1 MSHPVGHVSVRKIC
15 REKEGMSSKRRHHTL
30 AAGLLASLMAPAAA
44 WAQTAAEQTLL
55 DQGQYWQERG
65 DLERAGEAW
74 QKLLRI
80 TPQNAQALYGMA
92 LVELSSQRLEGAQR
106 YLAQLQKAHPRSP
119 LVGRLQESI
128 RTGGNA
134 PRIET
139 ARQQARSGQASQ
151 ALSTYQAVLGDR
163 APTGPLALEYYQTLG
178 ATAGGWDEA
187 RRGLTRLAQESPEDP
202 QIALALAQHL
212 TYRESTRREGI
223 AQLTRL
229 AGRPD
234 IGTAATESW
243 RKALAWTGNRSADIP
258 LYQDFLRAN
267 PADTAVQTRLI
278 QAQNLLK
285 QSQAPSRPADPLRQR
300 TTAGF
305 QSLDEGELDAAEA
318 AFTTVLESRPNDGDA
333 LGGLG
338 ILRLRQERFAEARG
352 LLERASR
359 AGAAGRW
366 KQALDS
372 ATYWSLVEQATA
384 ERDRGDSAAAQ
395 RLLEQAIR
403 LNPTEVTA
411 ESDLADLLVAS
422 GQYDAAEA
430 AYRRVLARQ
439 ADNPDAVR
447 GLVGVL
453 AQNNKAAE
461 ALALVEK
468 LSPSQQE
475 KVGALGRLRAAQALG
490 LARAA
495 TERGDTDAARSAL
508 EDALL
513 NDPASPWVRLDLAR
527 IYLRMGAAA
536 QARGVM
542 DGLLLSNPN
551 MPEAL
556 YAGALLAS
564 EAGDWPNAL
573 SLLDRIP
580 EKHRT
585 RDIAALQKRVWVNVK
600 TAAASALAAE
610 GRQAEALATLAQAET
625 FATQDPELLGA
636 MALAYADAGQPQ
648 RALELVR
655 QVLSRTPRPDV
666 GLRLQYAATLLK
678 TQQDVELAGI
688 LRQLQNAPMNDRER
702 KSFSDIRRAYVIR
715 QADGLREAGDLVT
728 AYDTLA
734 PLLVEQPEDPRAL
747 EALARM
753 YAANNDFA
761 QAQALYSRLLE
772 KSPNDVPLIL
782 QTAAM
787 ATGAKDYGYAESLLS
802 VALAR
807 SPRSPDV
814 LTAAGRLYRVQ
825 GKNSKA
831 TEFFTA
837 AVAAENAQRD
847 AVLAASGVA
856 TGPARMGNPFAPRD
870 GTAPQRFAG
879 GLSVPGPSTAARMP
893 VAYTPQQYAPQANA
907 RSSTSAGLYIPDPAG
922 VTRMGGVPQSF
933 LPQAPPPT
941 PASYYPEAAS
951 PAATATPVRN
961 ANRSVAPPSP
971 VQRRGTLQPTAGQ
984 PVRSNTAAASA
995 PAYAPPVSSVP
1006 VPAVPMAATG
1016 YLTPAQAYN
1025 SNPATQYVPPQRITP
1040 GASLSAASWSD
1051 VSAPPLA
1058 PQPNPARPRTARDEL
1073 REVQQSQ
1080 ISSFSVGATARA
1092 RQGEAGMSQLS
1103 EIEAPVQLKM
1113 SVGDGHLILG
1123 VTPTGASAGSPGSPY
1138 GTISR
1143 FGGGPVTALDLPE
1156 RGAGSQSDSGIGI
1169 SVGYES
1175 GGLKADIGSTPLGF
1189 GQSDVTG
1196 GVKYRR
1202 VVNDDLSFA
1211 VDLSRRPVTDSLL
1224 SFAGATDARTGDRW
1238 GGVSATG
1245 GRVDLTWDDGELGVY
1260 GYGALHALTG
1270 TRVRSNARAEVGGG
1284 MYWHVHRTS
1293 NADLTA
1299 GLSFTGL
1306 SYQRN
1311 LRYFTVGHGGYFS
1324 PQQFVSFGVPV
1335 EWAQREGRLSYQLK
1349 GSIGVQYFKEDAAPY
1364 FPNSPSRQASAV
1376 QAASDALA
1384 FGEVGAT
1391 GIYPGQSRT
1400 GLGYNLGAAME
1411 YQMHPQVFLGGHLAL
1426 NNARNYREFVGG
1438 MYVRYAF
1445 QPYNGLQTFP
1455 VNPLKSPYGN

>member
-1 MSHPVGHVSVRKIC
+1 
-15 REKEGMSSKRRHHTL
+15 MSSKRRRHQTL
-30 AAGLLASLMAPAAA
+30 AMGLLASLMAPVA
-44 WAQTAAEQTLL
+44 WAQTGAEQTLL

-65 DLERAGEAW
+65 DTERAGEAW

-80 TPQNAQALYGMA
+80 NPQNAQALYGMA
-92 LVELSSQRLEGAQR
+92 LVELNARRPEGAQR
-106 YLAQLQKAHPRSP
+106 YLNQLQAAHPRSP
-119 LVGRLQESI
+119 LVSRLQESI
-128 RTGGNA
+128 RTGRSA
-134 PRIET
+134 PQIET

-151 ALSTYQAVLGDR
+151 ALSTYQAALGDR

-187 RRGLTRLAQESPEDP
+187 RRGLNRLAQESPEDP

-223 AQLTRL
+223 AQLARL

-234 IGTAATESW
+234 VGKAATESW

-258 LYQDFLRAN
+258 LYQEFLRAN
-267 PADTAVQTRLI
+267 PGDTAVQTRLV
-278 QAQNLLK
+278 QAQNLQK
-285 QSQAPSRPADPLRQR
+285 QSQAASVRTADPLRQR

-305 QSLDEGELDAAEA
+305 QALDDGELDAAEA
-318 AFTTVLESRPNDGDA
+318 AFLNVLESRPTDGDA

-338 ILRLRQERFAEARG
+338 ILRLRQERFADARG

-359 AGAAGRW
+359 AGSASRW

-372 ATYWSLVEQATA
+372 ATYWSLVEQATS
-384 ERDRGDSAAAQ
+384 ERERGETAAA
-395 RLLEQAIR
+395 RRSLEQAVR
-403 LNPTEVTA
+403 LNPAEVTA
-411 ESDLADLLVAS
+411 ETDLADLLVED

-490 LARAA
+490 QARAA
-495 TERGDTDAARSAL
+495 TERGDTAAARTAL

-527 IYLRMGAAA
+527 LYLRMGAVAE
-536 QARGVM
+536 ARGVM

-556 YAGALLAS
+556 YASALLAS

-573 SLLDRIP
+573 ALLDRVP

-585 RDIAALQKRVWVNVK
+585 RDIAALQKRVWVHVQ
-600 TAAASALAAE
+600 ASAASALAAE
-610 GRQAEALATLAQAET
+610 GRQTEALATLAQAES

-636 MALAYADAGQPQ
+636 MALAYADAGDPQ
-648 RALELVR
+648 RALGMVR
-655 QVLSRTPRPDV
+655 QVLARTPRPDV

-688 LRQLQNAPMNDRER
+688 LRQLQTAPMNDRER
-702 KSFSDIRRAYVIR
+702 KSFSDIRRAYIVR
-715 QADGLREAGDLVT
+715 QADGLREAGDLVA
-728 AYDTLA
+728 AYDTLV
-734 PLLVEQPEDPRAL
+734 PLLAEQPDEPLAMA
-747 EALARM
+747 ALARM
-753 YAANNDFA
+753 YAANNDYA
-761 QAQALYSRLLE
+761 QAQALYARLLE

-807 SPRSPDV
+807 APRDPEV
-814 LTAAGRLYRVQ
+814 LTAAGRLYRAQ

-856 TGPARMGNPFAPRD
+856 AGPARSGNPFA
-870 GTAPQRFAG
+870 QRAALQQRAGG
-879 GLSVPGPSTAARMP
+879 GLSVPGAAA
-893 VAYTPQQYAPQANA
+893 VARSPAGYTPQQYAPQPVA
-907 RSSTSAGLYIPDPAG
+907 RSNNAPAGLYIPDPAG
-922 VTRMGGVPQSF
+922 ASRFGTVPQAYA
-933 LPQAPPPT
+933 QAAPMT
-941 PASYYPEAAS
+941 PASYYPEASSPVAAADTAAS
-951 PAATATPVRN
+951 TSAARRNAAALPSSTPRSVGASAAAPAMAPVYVPPAQPMQPMGAPAPAA
-961 ANRSVAPPSP
+961 
-971 VQRRGTLQPTAGQ
+971 AG
-984 PVRSNTAAASA
+984 
-995 PAYAPPVSSVP
+995 Y
-1006 VPAVPMAATG
+1006 
-1016 YLTPAQAYN
+1016 YTPAQAYGGGYAGGAQ
-1025 SNPATQYVPPQRITP
+1025 SLPAQRAMPAPAAPSAWSTAGLGNVPDPT
-1040 GASLSAASWSD
+1040 
-1051 VSAPPLA
+1051 
-1058 PQPNPARPRTARDEL
+1058 RPRTARDEL

-1080 ISSFSVGATARA
+1080 ISSFSVGAVARA

-1113 SVGDGHLILG
+1113 SVGDGHLLLG

-1143 FGGGPVTALDLPE
+1143 FGGGPVTALAMPE
-1156 RGAGSQSDSGIGI
+1156 RGAGSQSDSGVGL

-1175 GGLKADIGSTPLGF
+1175 GGFRADIGSTPLGF
-1189 GQSDVTG
+1189 GQSDVTAG
-1196 GVKYRR
+1196 ARYRTALT
-1202 VVNDDLSFA
+1202 DDLTVA

-1224 SFAGATDARTGDRW
+1224 SFAGVRDARTGDRW
-1238 GGVSATG
+1238 GGVSASG
-1245 GRVDLTWDDGELGVY
+1245 GRVDLTWDDGELGIY
-1260 GYGALHALTG
+1260 GYGSLHGLTG
-1270 TRVRSNARAEVGGG
+1270 TRVRSNARAELGGG

-1324 PQQFVSFGVPV
+1324 PQQFVSFGIPV
-1335 EWAQREGRLSYQLK
+1335 EWAQRNGRLSYQLK
-1349 GSIGVQYFKEDAAPY
+1349 GSVGVQYFKEDAAPY
-1364 FPNSPSRQASAV
+1364 FPNSPSRQVSAV
-1376 QAASDALA
+1376 QAAADALA
-1384 FGEVGAT
+1384 FGETGAT
-1391 GIYPGQSRT
+1391 AIYPGQSRT

-1411 YQMHPQVFLGGHLAL
+1411 YQMHPQVFVGGHLSL
-1426 NNARNYREFVGG
+1426 NNARNYREFAGG
-1438 MYVRYAF
+1438 LYVRYAF
-1445 QPYNGLQTFP
+1445 QPYNGLQAFP
-1455 VNPLKSPYGN
+1455 VNPLRSPYSY

>member
-1 MSHPVGHVSVRKIC
+1 
-15 REKEGMSSKRRHHTL
+15 MSSKRRRHHHTL
-30 AAGLLASLMAPAAA
+30 AMGLLASLMAPAAA
-44 WAQTAAEQTLL
+44 WAQTGAEQTLL

-65 DLERAGEAW
+65 DTERAGEAW
-74 QKLLRI
+74 QKLLRLN
-80 TPQNAQALYGMA
+80 PQNAQALYGMA
-92 LVELSSQRLEGAQR
+92 LVELNAQRPDGAQR
-106 YLAQLQKAHPRSP
+106 YLTQLQAAHPRSP
-119 LVGRLQESI
+119 LVSRLQESI
-128 RTGGNA
+128 RTGRSA
-134 PRIET
+134 PQIET

-151 ALSTYQAVLGDR
+151 ALSTYQAALGER
-163 APTGPLALEYYQTLG
+163 PPTGPLALEYYQTLG

-187 RRGLTRLAQESPEDP
+187 RRGLSRLAQESPEDP

-212 TYRESTRREGI
+212 TYRESTRRDGI
-223 AQLTRL
+223 AQLARL

-234 IGTAATESW
+234 VGKAATESW

-258 LYQDFLRAN
+258 LYQEFLRAN
-267 PADTAVQTRLI
+267 PGDTAVQTRLT
-278 QAQNLLK
+278 QAQNLQK
-285 QSQAPSRPADPLRQR
+285 QGQVAARPVATDPLRLR

-305 QSLDEGELDAAEA
+305 QALEDGELDAAEA
-318 AFTTVLESRPNDGDA
+318 AFLQVLEARPSDGDA

-338 ILRLRQERFAEARG
+338 ILRLRQERFADARG

-359 AGAAGRW
+359 AGSAARW

-372 ATYWSLVEQATA
+372 ATYWSLVEQATS
-384 ERDRGDSAAAQ
+384 ERERGDTAAA
-395 RLLEQAIR
+395 RRTLEQAVR
-403 LNPTEVTA
+403 LNPAEVTA
-411 ESDLADLLVAS
+411 ETDLADLLVEA

-490 LARAA
+490 QARAA
-495 TERGDTDAARSAL
+495 TERGDMAAARAAL

-527 IYLRMGAAA
+527 LYLRLGAVAE
-536 QARGVM
+536 ARGVM

-564 EAGDWPNAL
+564 EAGDWPGAL
-573 SLLDRIP
+573 ALLDRIP

-585 RDIAALQKRVWVNVK
+585 RDIAALQKRVWVHVQA
-600 TAAASALAAE
+600 AAASALAAE
-610 GRQAEALATLAQAET
+610 GRQSEALATLAQAES
-625 FATQDPELLGA
+625 FATQDTELLGA
-636 MALAYADAGQPQ
+636 LALAYADAGDPQ
-648 RALELVR
+648 RALGMVR
-655 QVLSRTPRPDV
+655 QVLARTPRPDV

-678 TQQDVELAGI
+678 TQQDVELSGI
-688 LRQLQNAPMNDRER
+688 LRQLQNAPMSERER
-702 KSFSDIRRAYVIR
+702 RSFADIRRAYIVR
-715 QADGLREAGDLVT
+715 QADGLREAGDLVA

-734 PLLVEQPEDPRAL
+734 PLLAEQPDEPLAMA
-747 EALARM
+747 ALARM
-753 YAANNDFA
+753 YAANNDYA
-761 QAQALYSRLLE
+761 PAQALYARLLE
-772 KSPNDVPLIL
+772 RSPTDVPLLL

-787 ATGAKDYGYAESLLS
+787 ATGAKDYAYAESLLS

-807 SPRSPDV
+807 APRDPEV
-814 LTAAGRLYRVQ
+814 LTAAGRLYRAQ
-825 GKNSKA
+825 GKNTKA

-856 TGPARMGNPFAPRD
+856 AGPGRSGNPFAQRA
-870 GTAPQRFAG
+870 GLQPQRAG
-879 GLSVPGPSTAARMP
+879 GGLVVPGAAAVARSP
-893 VAYTPQQYAPQANA
+893 VGYTPMQYAPQPVA
-907 RSSTSAGLYIPDPAG
+907 RSSAPAGLYIPDPAG
-922 VTRMGGVPQSF
+922 ASRFVPA
-933 LPQAPPPT
+933 PQMAVAPPLT
-941 PASYYPEAAS
+941 PATYYPEVASQAPAAEKAAS
-951 PAATATPVRN
+951 SSSAEARRSSTAAT
-961 ANRSVAPPSP
+961 
-971 VQRRGTLQPTAGQ
+971 PTATRAAVASARRQ
-984 PVRSNTAAASA
+984 APVPSASATGGTGAAIA
-995 PAYAPPVSSVP
+995 PAYAPVH
-1006 VPAVPMAATG
+1006 
-1016 YLTPAQAYN
+1016 
-1025 SNPATQYVPPQRITP
+1025 TP
-1040 GASLSAASWSD
+1040 GAVPAQQNAVAGYIPPAQGYAGYPGTQPSAQLQMQRASATAQPSVWSTAGTLNAVPD
-1051 VSAPPLA
+1051 
-1058 PQPNPARPRTARDEL
+1058 PARPRTARDEL

-1103 EIEAPVQLKM
+1103 EIEAPVTLKM

-1143 FGGGPVTALDLPE
+1143 FGGGPVTALDMPE
-1156 RGAGSQSDSGIGI
+1156 RAPGSQSDSGIGL

-1175 GGLKADIGSTPLGF
+1175 GNFKADIGTTPLGF
-1189 GQSDVTG
+1189 GQADVTG
-1196 GVKYRR
+1196 GVRYRMPI
-1202 VVNDDLSFA
+1202 NNELTMA

-1224 SFAGATDARTGDRW
+1224 SFAGARDARTGDRW

-1245 GRVDLTWDDGELGVY
+1245 GRLDLTWDDGELGVY
-1260 GYGALHALTG
+1260 GYGSLHGLTG
-1270 TRVRSNARAEVGGG
+1270 TRVRSNARVEAGGG

-1311 LRYFTVGHGGYFS
+1311 LRYFTEGHGGYFS
-1324 PQQFVSFGVPV
+1324 PQQFLSFGIPI
-1335 EWAQREGRLSYQLK
+1335 EWAQRNGRLSYQLK
-1349 GSIGVQYFKEDAAPY
+1349 GSVGVQYFKEDAAPY
-1364 FPNSPSRQASAV
+1364 FPNSPSRQAAAAA
-1376 QAASDALA
+1376 AASDALA
-1384 FGEVGAT
+1384 FGETGAT
-1391 GIYPGQSRT
+1391 AIYPGQSRT

-1426 NNARNYREFVGG
+1426 NNARNYREFAGG
-1438 MYVRYAF
+1438 LYVRYAF
-1445 QPYNGLQTFP
+1445 QPYNGLQAFP
-1455 VNPLKSPYGN
+1455 VNPLRSPYAN

>member
-1 MSHPVGHVSVRKIC
+1 M
-15 REKEGMSSKRRHHTL
+15 
-30 AAGLLASLMAPAAA
+30 GLLASLMAPAAA
-44 WAQTAAEQTLL
+44 WAQSGAEQTLL

-65 DLERAGEAW
+65 DTERAGEAW

-80 TPQNAQALYGMA
+80 NPQNAQALYGMA
-92 LVELSSQRLEGAQR
+92 LVELNAQRPEGAQR
-106 YLAQLQKAHPRSP
+106 YLTQLQAAHPRSP
-119 LVGRLQESI
+119 LVSRLQESI
-128 RTGGNA
+128 RTGRNA
-134 PRIET
+134 PQIET

-151 ALSTYQAVLGDR
+151 ALSTYQAALGDR

-187 RRGLTRLAQESPEDP
+187 RRGLSRMAQESPEDP

-212 TYRESTRREGI
+212 TYRESTRRDGI
-223 AQLTRL
+223 AQLARL

-234 IGTAATESW
+234 VGKAATEGW

-258 LYQDFLRAN
+258 LYQEFLRAY
-267 PADTAVQTRLI
+267 PGDTAVQTRLV
-278 QAQNLLK
+278 QAQNLQK
-285 QSQAPSRPADPLRQR
+285 QAQNPSRPAAGADPLRLR

-305 QSLDEGELDAAEA
+305 QALDDGELDAAEA
-318 AFTTVLESRPNDGDA
+318 AFLNVLEARPSDGDA

-338 ILRLRQERFAEARG
+338 ILRLRQERFADARG

-359 AGAAGRW
+359 AGSASRW

-372 ATYWSLVEQATA
+372 ATYWSLVEQATS
-384 ERDRGDSAAAQ
+384 ERERGDAAAA
-395 RLLEQAIR
+395 RRTLEQAVR
-403 LNPTEVTA
+403 LNPAEVTA
-411 ESDLADLLVAS
+411 ETDLADLLVEA

-490 LARAA
+490 QARAA
-495 TERGDTDAARSAL
+495 TERGDTAAARVAL

-527 IYLRMGAAA
+527 LYLRMGAVAE
-536 QARGVM
+536 ARGVM
-542 DGLLLSNPN
+542 DGLLLSNPH

-556 YAGALLAS
+556 YASALLAS
-564 EAGDWPNAL
+564 EASDWPSAL
-573 SLLDRIP
+573 ALLDRIP

-585 RDIAALQKRVWVNVK
+585 RDIAALQKRVWVHVQAQ
-600 TAAASALAAE
+600 AAAALAVE
-610 GRQAEALATLAQAET
+610 GRRPEALATLAQAES
-625 FATQDPELLGA
+625 FATQDTELFGA
-636 MALAYADAGQPQ
+636 LALAYADAGEPQ
-648 RALELVR
+648 RALGMVR
-655 QVLSRTPRPDV
+655 QVLARTARPDV

-688 LRQLQNAPMNDRER
+688 LRQLQTAPMSERER
-702 KSFSDIRRAYVIR
+702 RSFADIRRAYIVR
-715 QADGLREAGDLVT
+715 QADGLREAGDLVA

-734 PLLVEQPEDPRAL
+734 PLLAEQAEEPQAMA
-747 EALARM
+747 ALARM
-753 YAANNDFA
+753 YAANNDYA
-761 QAQALYSRLLE
+761 PAQALYARLLE
-772 KSPNDVPLIL
+772 KSPNDLSLLL

-807 SPRSPDV
+807 APRDPEV

-825 GKNSKA
+825 GKNTKA

-856 TGPARMGNPFAPRD
+856 AGPARSGNPFAQRAVSLQRTGGGLAVP
-870 GTAPQRFAG
+870 GAATAP
-879 GLSVPGPSTAARMP
+879 VARSP
-893 VAYTPQQYAPQANA
+893 VGYTPMQYAPQPVA
-907 RSSTSAGLYIPDPAG
+907 RSHTPTGLYIPDPAG
-922 VTRMGGVPQSF
+922 ASRFAPAPQA
-933 LPQAPPPT
+933 LLQAPPMT
-941 PASYYPEAAS
+941 PASYYPEVSS
-951 PAATATPVRN
+951 PAAAPSSMPAGTA
-961 ANRSVAPPSP
+961 RSAPPAGRATTPSLPRQAPASAGAP
-971 VQRRGTLQPTAGQ
+971 V
-984 PVRSNTAAASA
+984 AAAPA
-995 PAYAPPVSSVP
+995 PAATYPPAALP
-1006 VPAVPMAATG
+1006 TPPAAAAAG
-1016 YLTPAQAYN
+1016 YITPAQAY
-1025 SNPATQYVPPQRITP
+1025 AGYGGGQQVVPPVQRLP
-1040 GASLSAASWSD
+1040 
-1051 VSAPPLA
+1051 VA
-1058 PQPNPARPRTARDEL
+1058 PQPSAWATAGTLGTVPDPSRPRTVRDEL
-1073 REVQQSQ
+1073 REAQQSQ
-1080 ISSFSVGATARA
+1080 ISTFSVGATARA

-1123 VTPTGASAGSPGSPY
+1123 VTPTGASAGSPGTPY
-1138 GTISR
+1138 GTLSR
-1143 FGGGPVTALDLPE
+1143 FGGGPVTALDMPLRAP
-1156 RGAGSQSDSGIGI
+1156 GSQSDSGIGV

-1189 GQSDVTG
+1189 GQADVTG
-1196 GVKYRR
+1196 GVRYRMPI
-1202 VVNDDLSFA
+1202 NDELTMA
-1211 VDLSRRPVTDSLL
+1211 VDLSRRPVSDSLL
-1224 SFAGATDARTGDRW
+1224 SFAGARDARTGDRW

-1245 GRVDLTWDDGELGVY
+1245 GRVDLTWDDGELGLY
-1260 GYGALHALTG
+1260 GYGSLHGLTG
-1270 TRVRSNARAEVGGG
+1270 TRVRSNARAELGGG
-1284 MYWHVHRTS
+1284 MYWHVHRNA

-1299 GLSFTGL
+1299 GLSFSGL

-1324 PQQFVSFGVPV
+1324 PQQFVSFGIPV
-1335 EWAQREGRLSYQLK
+1335 EWAQRNGRLSYQLK
-1349 GSIGVQYFKEDAAPY
+1349 GSVGVQYFKEDAAPY

-1376 QAASDALA
+1376 LAASDALA
-1384 FGEVGAT
+1384 FGETGAT
-1391 GIYPGQSRT
+1391 AMYPGQSRT

-1411 YQMHPQVFLGGHLAL
+1411 YQMHPQVFVGGHLAL
-1426 NNARNYREFVGG
+1426 NNARNYREFAGG
-1438 MYVRYAF
+1438 LYVRYAF
-1445 QPYNGLQTFP
+1445 QPYNGLQAFP
-1455 VNPLKSPYGN
+1455 VNPLRSPYGN

>member
-1 MSHPVGHVSVRKIC
+1 
-15 REKEGMSSKRRHHTL
+15 MSSKRRHHTL
-30 AAGLLASLMAPAAA
+30 AMGLLASLMAPAAA
-44 WAQTAAEQTLL
+44 WAQTGAEQTLL

-65 DLERAGEAW
+65 DTERAGEAW

-80 TPQNAQALYGMA
+80 NPQNAQALYGMA
-92 LVELSSQRLEGAQR
+92 LVELNAQRPEGAQR
-106 YLAQLQKAHPRSP
+106 YLNQLQAAHPRSP
-119 LVGRLQESI
+119 LVSRLQESI
-128 RTGGNA
+128 RTGRSA
-134 PRIET
+134 PQIET
-139 ARQQARSGQASQ
+139 ARQQARSGQANQ
-151 ALSTYQAVLGDR
+151 ALSTYQAALGDR
-163 APTGPLALEYYQTLG
+163 PPTGPLALEYYQTLG

-187 RRGLTRLAQESPEDP
+187 RRGLSRLAQESPEDP

-212 TYRESTRREGI
+212 TYRDATRREGVT
-223 AQLTRL
+223 QLARL

-234 IGTAATESW
+234 VGKAATESW

-258 LYQDFLRAN
+258 LYQEFLRAN
-267 PADTAVQTRLI
+267 PGDTAVQTRLA
-278 QAQNLLK
+278 QAQNLQK
-285 QSQAPSRPADPLRQR
+285 QTQAAPVRTADPLRQR

-305 QSLDEGELDAAEA
+305 QSLDDGELDAAEA
-318 AFTTVLESRPNDGDA
+318 AFLNVLESRPADGDA

-338 ILRLRQERFAEARG
+338 ILRLRQERFSEARG

-359 AGAAGRW
+359 AGSASRW

-372 ATYWSLVEQATA
+372 AAYWSLVEQATT
-384 ERDRGDSAAAQ
+384 ERDRGETAAA
-395 RLLEQAIR
+395 RRSLEQAVR
-403 LNPTEVTA
+403 LNPAEVTA
-411 ESDLADLLVAS
+411 ETDLADLLVED

-475 KVGALGRLRAAQALG
+475 KVGALGRLRASQALG
-490 LARAA
+490 RARAA
-495 TERGDTDAARSAL
+495 TERGDTAAARAAL

-527 IYLRMGAAA
+527 LYLRMGAVAE
-536 QARGVM
+536 ARGVM

-556 YAGALLAS
+556 YASALLAS
-564 EAGDWPNAL
+564 EAGDWPSAL
-573 SLLDRIP
+573 ALLDRVP

-585 RDIAALQKRVWVNVK
+585 RDIAALQKRVWVHVQ
-600 TAAASALAAE
+600 TSAASALAAE
-610 GRQAEALATLAQAET
+610 GRQTEALATLAQAES

-636 MALAYADAGQPQ
+636 LALAYADAGDPQ
-648 RALELVR
+648 RALGMVR
-655 QVLSRTPRPDV
+655 QVLARTPRPDV

-688 LRQLQNAPMNDRER
+688 LRQLQTAPMNDRER
-702 KSFSDIRRAYVIR
+702 KSFSDIRRAYIVR

-728 AYDTLA
+728 AYDTLV
-734 PLLVEQPEDPRAL
+734 PLLAEQPDEPLAMA
-747 EALARM
+747 ALARM
-753 YAANNDFA
+753 YAANNDYA
-761 QAQALYSRLLE
+761 QAQALYARLLE

-807 SPRSPDV
+807 APRDPEV

-856 TGPARMGNPFAPRD
+856 AGPARMGNPFA
-870 GTAPQRFAG
+870 QRAALQQRTGG
-879 GLSVPGPSTAARMP
+879 GLSVPGVAAVARSP
-893 VAYTPQQYAPQANA
+893 VGYTPQQYAPQPVA
-907 RSSTSAGLYIPDPAG
+907 RSNAPAGLYIPDPAG
-922 VTRMGGVPQSF
+922 ASRFGTA
-933 LPQAPPPT
+933 PQAYAQAAPMT
-941 PASYYPEAAS
+941 PASYYPEASSPVAAADTAAS
-951 PAATATPVRN
+951 ANAARRNAAALPSSVPRSAMAPAATPAM
-961 ANRSVAPPSP
+961 APTYVPSA
-971 VQRRGTLQPTAGQ
+971 QPMQ
-984 PVRSNTAAASA
+984 PMGAQPAAAA
-995 PAYAPPVSSVP
+995 
-1006 VPAVPMAATG
+1006 G
-1016 YLTPAQAYN
+1016 YFTPAQAYGAGYAGGAQ
-1025 SNPATQYVPPQRITP
+1025 SLPPQRAMP
-1040 GASLSAASWSD
+1040 APAAPSAWATAGLGNVPD
-1051 VSAPPLA
+1051 PT
-1058 PQPNPARPRTARDEL
+1058 RPRTARDEL

-1080 ISSFSVGATARA
+1080 ISSFSVGAVARA

-1113 SVGDGHLILG
+1113 SVGDGHLLLG

-1143 FGGGPVTALDLPE
+1143 FGGGPVTALAMPE
-1156 RGAGSQSDSGIGI
+1156 RGAGSQSDSGIGL

-1175 GGLKADIGSTPLGF
+1175 GGFRADIGSTPLGF
-1189 GQSDVTG
+1189 GQSDVTA
-1196 GVKYRR
+1196 GVRYRTAIT
-1202 VVNDDLSFA
+1202 DDLTVA

-1224 SFAGATDARTGDRW
+1224 SFAGVRDARTGDRW
-1238 GGVSATG
+1238 GGVSASG
-1245 GRVDLTWDDGELGVY
+1245 GRADLTWDDGELGIY
-1260 GYGALHALTG
+1260 GYGSLHGLTG
-1270 TRVRSNARAEVGGG
+1270 TRVRSNARAELGGG

-1324 PQQFVSFGVPV
+1324 PQQFVSFGIPV
-1335 EWAQREGRLSYQLK
+1335 EWAQRNGRLSYQLK
-1349 GSIGVQYFKEDAAPY
+1349 GSVGVQYFKEDAAPY
-1364 FPNSPSRQASAV
+1364 FPNSPSRQVSAV
-1376 QAASDALA
+1376 QAAADALA
-1384 FGEVGAT
+1384 FGETGAT
-1391 GIYPGQSRT
+1391 AIYPGQSRT

-1411 YQMHPQVFLGGHLAL
+1411 YQMHPQVFVGGHLAL
-1426 NNARNYREFVGG
+1426 NNARNYREFAGG
-1438 MYVRYAF
+1438 LYVRYAF
-1445 QPYNGLQTFP
+1445 QPYNGLQAFP
-1455 VNPLKSPYGN
+1455 VNPLRSPYSY

>member
-1 MSHPVGHVSVRKIC
+1 
-15 REKEGMSSKRRHHTL
+15 MSSKRRRHQRL
-30 AAGLLASLMAPAAA
+30 AMGLLASLMAPVA
-44 WAQTAAEQTLL
+44 WAQTGAEQTLL

-65 DLERAGEAW
+65 DTERAGEAW

-80 TPQNAQALYGMA
+80 NPQNPQALYGMA
-92 LVELSSQRLEGAQR
+92 LVDLNARRPEGAQR
-106 YLAQLQKAHPRSP
+106 YLNQLQAAHPRSP
-119 LVGRLQESI
+119 LVSRLQESI
-128 RTGGNA
+128 RTGRSA
-134 PRIET
+134 PQIET

-151 ALSTYQAVLGDR
+151 ALSTYQAALGDR

-187 RRGLTRLAQESPEDP
+187 RRGLNRLAQESPEDP

-223 AQLTRL
+223 AQLARL
-229 AGRPD
+229 AGRAD
-234 IGTAATESW
+234 VGKAATESW

-258 LYQDFLRAN
+258 LYQEFLRAN
-267 PADTAVQTRLI
+267 PGDTAVQTRLV
-278 QAQNLLK
+278 QAQNLQK
-285 QSQAPSRPADPLRQR
+285 QSQAASVRTADPLRQR
-300 TTAGF
+300 TTAWF
-305 QSLDEGELDAAEA
+305 QALDDGELDAAEA
-318 AFTTVLESRPNDGDA
+318 AFLNVLESRPTDGDA

-338 ILRLRQERFAEARG
+338 ILRLRQERFADARG

-359 AGAAGRW
+359 AGSASRW

-372 ATYWSLVEQATA
+372 ATYWSLVEQATS
-384 ERDRGDSAAAQ
+384 ERERGETAAA
-395 RLLEQAIR
+395 RRSLEQAVR
-403 LNPTEVTA
+403 LNPAEVTA
-411 ESDLADLLVAS
+411 ETDLADLLVED

-490 LARAA
+490 QARAA
-495 TERGDTDAARSAL
+495 TERGDTAAARAAL

-527 IYLRMGAAA
+527 LYLRMGAVAE
-536 QARGVM
+536 ARGVM

-556 YAGALLAS
+556 YASALLAS

-573 SLLDRIP
+573 ALLDRVP

-585 RDIAALQKRVWVNVK
+585 RDIAALQKRVWVHVQ
-600 TAAASALAAE
+600 ASAASALAAE
-610 GRQAEALATLAQAET
+610 GPQTEALATLAQAES

-636 MALAYADAGQPQ
+636 MALAYADAGDPQ
-648 RALELVR
+648 RALGMVR
-655 QVLSRTPRPDV
+655 QVLARTPRPDV

-688 LRQLQNAPMNDRER
+688 LRQLQTAPMNDRER
-702 KSFSDIRRAYVIR
+702 KSFSDIRRAYIVR
-715 QADGLREAGDLVT
+715 QAD
-728 AYDTLA
+728 
-734 PLLVEQPEDPRAL
+734 
-747 EALARM
+747 
-753 YAANNDFA
+753 
-761 QAQALYSRLLE
+761 
-772 KSPNDVPLIL
+772 
-782 QTAAM
+782 
-787 ATGAKDYGYAESLLS
+787 GYAESLLS

-807 SPRSPDV
+807 APRDPEV
-814 LTAAGRLYRVQ
+814 LTAAGRLYRAQ

-856 TGPARMGNPFAPRD
+856 AGPARSGNPFA
-870 GTAPQRFAG
+870 QRAALQQRAGG
-879 GLSVPGPSTAARMP
+879 GLSVPGAAAVARSP
-893 VAYTPQQYAPQANA
+893 VGYTPQQYAAQPVA
-907 RSSTSAGLYIPDPAG
+907 RSNNAPAGLYIPDPAG
-922 VTRMGGVPQSF
+922 ASRFGTA
-933 LPQAPPPT
+933 PQAYAQAAPMT
-941 PASYYPEAAS
+941 PASYYPEASSPVAAADTAAS
-951 PAATATPVRN
+951 TSAARRNAAALPSSTPRSVGASAAAQAMAPVYVPPAQPMQPMGATAPAA
-961 ANRSVAPPSP
+961 
-971 VQRRGTLQPTAGQ
+971 AG
-984 PVRSNTAAASA
+984 
-995 PAYAPPVSSVP
+995 Y
-1006 VPAVPMAATG
+1006 
-1016 YLTPAQAYN
+1016 YTPAQAYGGGYAGGAQ
-1025 SNPATQYVPPQRITP
+1025 SLPAQRAMPAPAAPSAWSTAGLGNVPDPT
-1040 GASLSAASWSD
+1040 
-1051 VSAPPLA
+1051 
-1058 PQPNPARPRTARDEL
+1058 RPRTARDEL

-1080 ISSFSVGATARA
+1080 ISSFSVGAVARA

-1113 SVGDGHLILG
+1113 SVGDGHLLLG

-1143 FGGGPVTALDLPE
+1143 FGGGPVTALAMPE
-1156 RGAGSQSDSGIGI
+1156 RGAGSQSDSGVGL

-1175 GGLKADIGSTPLGF
+1175 GGFRADIGSTPLGF
-1189 GQSDVTG
+1189 GQSDVTAG
-1196 GVKYRR
+1196 ARYRTALT
-1202 VVNDDLSFA
+1202 DDLTVA

-1224 SFAGATDARTGDRW
+1224 SFAGVRDARTDDRW
-1238 GGVSATG
+1238 GGVSASG
-1245 GRVDLTWDDGELGVY
+1245 GRVDLTWDDGELGIY
-1260 GYGALHALTG
+1260 GYGSLHGLTG
-1270 TRVRSNARAEVGGG
+1270 TRVRSNARAELGGG

-1324 PQQFVSFGVPV
+1324 PQQFVSFGIPV
-1335 EWAQREGRLSYQLK
+1335 EWAQRNGRLSYQLK
-1349 GSIGVQYFKEDAAPY
+1349 GSVGVQYFKEDAAPY
-1364 FPNSPSRQASAV
+1364 FPNSPSRQVSAV
-1376 QAASDALA
+1376 QAAADALA
-1384 FGEVGAT
+1384 FGETGAT
-1391 GIYPGQSRT
+1391 AIYPGQSRT

-1411 YQMHPQVFLGGHLAL
+1411 YQMHPQVFVGGHLSL
-1426 NNARNYREFVGG
+1426 NNARNYREFAGG
-1438 MYVRYAF
+1438 LYVRYAF
-1445 QPYNGLQTFP
+1445 QPYNGLQAFP
-1455 VNPLKSPYGN
+1455 VNPLRSPYSY

>member
-1 MSHPVGHVSVRKIC
+1 
-15 REKEGMSSKRRHHTL
+15 MSSKRRHHHTL
-30 AAGLLASLMAPAAA
+30 AMGLLASLMAPSAA
-44 WAQTAAEQTLL
+44 WAQTGAEQTLL

-65 DLERAGEAW
+65 DTQRAGEAW

-80 TPQNAQALYGMA
+80 NPQNAQALYGMA
-92 LVELSSQRLEGAQR
+92 LVELNGQRAEGAQR
-106 YLAQLQKAHPRSP
+106 YLNQLQAAHPRSP

-128 RTGGNA
+128 RTGRSA
-134 PRIET
+134 PQIET
-139 ARQQARSGQASQ
+139 ARQQARSGQANQ
-151 ALSTYQAVLGDR
+151 ALSTYQAALGDR

-187 RRGLTRLAQESPEDP
+187 RRGLSRLAQESPEDP

-212 TYRESTRREGI
+212 TYREATRRDGI
-223 AQLTRL
+223 AQLARL

-234 IGTAATESW
+234 VGKAATESW

-267 PADTAVQTRLI
+267 PGDTAVQTRLV
-278 QAQNLLK
+278 QAQALQK
-285 QSQAPSRPADPLRQR
+285 QSQAAPVRTADPLRQR

-305 QSLDEGELDAAEA
+305 QALDDGELDAAEA
-318 AFTTVLESRPNDGDA
+318 AFLNVLESRPADGDA

-338 ILRLRQERFAEARG
+338 ILRLRQERFADARG

-359 AGAAGRW
+359 AGSASRW

-372 ATYWSLVEQATA
+372 ATYWSLVEQATS
-384 ERDRGDSAAAQ
+384 ERERGDTAAA
-395 RLLEQAIR
+395 RRSLEQAVR

-411 ESDLADLLVAS
+411 QTDLADLLVED

-490 LARAA
+490 QARAA
-495 TERGDTDAARSAL
+495 TERGDTAAARAAL

-527 IYLRMGAAA
+527 LYLRMGAVAE
-536 QARGVM
+536 ARGVM

-564 EAGDWPNAL
+564 EAGDWPGAL
-573 SLLDRIP
+573 ALLDRIP

-585 RDIAALQKRVWVNVK
+585 RDIAALQKRVWVHVQ
-600 TAAASALAAE
+600 ASAASALAAE
-610 GRQAEALATLAQAET
+610 GRQAEAQAVLAQAES

-636 MALAYADAGQPQ
+636 MALAYADAGDPQ
-648 RALELVR
+648 RALGMVR
-655 QVLSRTPRPDV
+655 QVLARTPRPDV

-688 LRQLQNAPMNDRER
+688 LRQLQTAPMSDRER
-702 KSFSDIRRAYVIR
+702 KSFSDIRRAYIVR
-715 QADGLREAGDLVT
+715 QADGLREAGDLVG

-734 PLLVEQPEDPRAL
+734 PLLAEQPDEPQAM
-747 EALARM
+747 AAPARM
-753 YAANNDFA
+753 YAANNDYA
-761 QAQALYSRLLE
+761 QAQALYARLLD

-807 SPRSPDV
+807 APRDPEV
-814 LTAAGRLYRVQ
+814 LTAAGRLYRAQ

-837 AVAAENAQRD
+837 AVAAENSQRD
-847 AVLAASGVA
+847 AVLAASGVPA
-856 TGPARMGNPFAPRD
+856 GPARSGNPFA
-870 GTAPQRFAG
+870 QRMAVQQRAGG
-879 GLSVPGPSTAARMP
+879 GLSVPSTATTAVRSP
-893 VAYTPQQYAPQANA
+893 VGYTPLQYAPQPVA
-907 RSSTSAGLYIPDPAG
+907 RSNAPSGLYIPDPAG
-922 VTRMGGVPQSF
+922 ASRFGTA
-933 LPQAPPPT
+933 PQAYAQAAPMT

-951 PAATATPVRN
+951 PGGMADASPTATSSATRRAIPTARNAGPLPAAT
-961 ANRSVAPPSP
+961 RSA
-971 VQRRGTLQPTAGQ
+971 AG
-984 PVRSNTAAASA
+984 ASA
-995 PAYAPPVSSVP
+995 LSGNGAIPASASAYVPPAQQAP
-1006 VPAVPMAATG
+1006 AAGG
-1016 YLTPAQAYN
+1016 YLTPAQAYGG
-1025 SNPATQYVPPQRITP
+1025 Y
-1040 GASLSAASWSD
+1040 AA
-1051 VSAPPLA
+1051 A
-1058 PQPNPARPRTARDEL
+1058 PQPLPQQRMGVAPAAAPSAWSTAGLGNTAPDPTRPRTARDEL

-1103 EIEAPVQLKM
+1103 EIQAPVQLKM
-1113 SVGDGHLILG
+1113 SVGDGHVLLG
-1123 VTPTGASAGSPGSPY
+1123 VTPTGVSAGSPGSPY
-1138 GTISR
+1138 GTVSR
-1143 FGGGPVTALDLPE
+1143 FGGGPVTALDMPE
-1156 RGAGSQSDSGIGI
+1156 RGAGSQSDSGVGL

-1175 GGLKADIGSTPLGF
+1175 GSFKADIGSTPLGF
-1189 GQSDVTG
+1189 GQSDVTA
-1196 GVKYRR
+1196 GVKYRM
-1202 VVNDDLSFA
+1202 A
-1211 VDLSRRPVTDSLL
+1211 VTDNLTVAADLSRRPVTDSLL
-1224 SFAGATDARTGDRW
+1224 SFAGARDARTGDRW

-1245 GRVDLTWDDGELGVY
+1245 GRIDMTWDDGELGVY
-1260 GYGALHALTG
+1260 GYGSLHGLTG
-1270 TRVRSNARAEVGGG
+1270 TRVRSNARAEAGGG

-1299 GLSFTGL
+1299 GLSFSGL

-1324 PQQFVSFGVPV
+1324 PQQFVSFGIPI
-1335 EWAQREGRLSYQLK
+1335 EWAQRNGRLSYQLK
-1349 GSIGVQYFKEDAAPY
+1349 GSVGVQYFKEDAAPY
-1364 FPNSPSRQASAV
+1364 FPNSPSRQVSAV
-1376 QAASDALA
+1376 QAAADALA
-1384 FGEVGAT
+1384 FGETGAT
-1391 GIYPGQSRT
+1391 AIYPGQSRT

-1426 NNARNYREFVGG
+1426 NNARNYREFAGG
-1438 MYVRYAF
+1438 LYVRYAF

-1455 VNPLKSPYGN
+1455 VNPLRSPYAY

>member
-1 MSHPVGHVSVRKIC
+1 
-15 REKEGMSSKRRHHTL
+15 MSSKRRRHHHTL
-30 AAGLLASLMAPAAA
+30 AMGLLASLMAPTAA
-44 WAQTAAEQTLL
+44 WAQTGAEQTLL

-65 DLERAGEAW
+65 DTERAGEAW
-74 QKLLRI
+74 QKLLRLN
-80 TPQNAQALYGMA
+80 PQNAQALYGMA
-92 LVELSSQRLEGAQR
+92 LVELNAQRPESAQR
-106 YLAQLQKAHPRSP
+106 YLTQLQAAHPRSP
-119 LVGRLQESI
+119 LVSRLQESI
-128 RTGGNA
+128 RTGRSA
-134 PRIET
+134 PQIET

-151 ALSTYQAVLGDR
+151 ALSTYQAALGER
-163 APTGPLALEYYQTLG
+163 PPTGPLALEYYQTLG

-187 RRGLTRLAQESPEDP
+187 RRGLSRLAQESPEDP

-212 TYRESTRREGI
+212 TYRESTRRDGI
-223 AQLTRL
+223 AQLARL

-234 IGTAATESW
+234 VGKAATESW

-258 LYQDFLRAN
+258 LYQEFLRAN
-267 PADTAVQTRLI
+267 PGDSAVQTRLA
-278 QAQNLLK
+278 QAQNLQK
-285 QSQAPSRPADPLRQR
+285 QSQVASRPVATDPLRLR

-305 QSLDEGELDAAEA
+305 QALEDGELDAAEA
-318 AFTTVLESRPNDGDA
+318 AFQQVLEARPSDGDA

-338 ILRLRQERFAEARG
+338 ILRLRQERFADARG

-359 AGAAGRW
+359 AGSAARW

-372 ATYWSLVEQATA
+372 ATYWSLVEQATS
-384 ERDRGDSAAAQ
+384 ERERGDTAAA
-395 RLLEQAIR
+395 RRTLEQAVR
-403 LNPTEVTA
+403 LNPAEVTA
-411 ESDLADLLVAS
+411 ETDLADLLVEA

-490 LARAA
+490 QARAA
-495 TERGDTDAARSAL
+495 TERGDLAAARAAL

-527 IYLRMGAAA
+527 LYLRLGAVAE
-536 QARGVM
+536 ARGVM

-556 YAGALLAS
+556 YASALLAS
-564 EAGDWPNAL
+564 EASDWPGAL
-573 SLLDRIP
+573 ALLDRIP

-585 RDIAALQKRVWVNVK
+585 RDIAALQKRVWVHVQA
-600 TAAASALAAE
+600 AAASALAAE
-610 GRQAEALATLAQAET
+610 GRQSEALATLAQAES
-625 FATQDPELLGA
+625 FATQDTELLGA
-636 MALAYADAGQPQ
+636 LALAYADAGEPQ
-648 RALELVR
+648 RALGMVR
-655 QVLSRTPRPDV
+655 QVLARTPRPDV

-678 TQQDVELAGI
+678 TQQDVELSGI
-688 LRQLQNAPMNDRER
+688 LRQLQNAPMSERER
-702 KSFSDIRRAYVIR
+702 RSFADIRRAYIVR
-715 QADGLREAGDLVT
+715 QADGLREAGDLVA
-728 AYDTLA
+728 AYDTIA
-734 PLLVEQPEDPRAL
+734 PLLAEQPDDPLAMA
-747 EALARM
+747 ALARM
-753 YAANNDFA
+753 YAANNDYA
-761 QAQALYSRLLE
+761 PAQALYARLLE
-772 KSPNDVPLIL
+772 RSPTDVPLLL

-787 ATGAKDYGYAESLLS
+787 ATGAKDYAYAESLLS

-807 SPRSPDV
+807 APRDPEV
-814 LTAAGRLYRVQ
+814 LTAAGRLYRAQ
-825 GKNSKA
+825 GKNTKA

-856 TGPARMGNPFAPRD
+856 AGPGRSGNPFAQRA
-870 GTAPQRFAG
+870 GLQPQRVGG
-879 GLSVPGPSTAARMP
+879 GLTVPGAAAVARSP
-893 VAYTPQQYAPQANA
+893 VGYTPMQYAPQPVA
-907 RSSTSAGLYIPDPAG
+907 RSNATAGLYIPDPAG
-922 VTRMGGVPQSF
+922 ASRFAQT
-933 LPQAPPPT
+933 LPLPLQTPPMT

-951 PAATATPVRN
+951 PAVGAAAVPSPAVNGQRSAGTASRAAPQPTGRVVP
-961 ANRSVAPPSP
+961 ASPAPLAAAPVAPMAP
-971 VQRRGTLQPTAGQ
+971 V
-984 PVRSNTAAASA
+984 ASA
-995 PAYAPPVSSVP
+995 
-1006 VPAVPMAATG
+1006 G
-1016 YLTPAQAYN
+1016 YIAPAQA
-1025 SNPATQYVPPQRITP
+1025 
-1040 GASLSAASWSD
+1040 SAASYGSL
-1051 VSAPPLA
+1051 PLPASTAAQRAAVA
-1058 PQPNPARPRTARDEL
+1058 PQPSAWATAGTLGTVPDPTRPRTVRDEL

-1123 VTPTGASAGSPGSPY
+1123 VTPTGASAGAPGTPY
-1138 GTISR
+1138 GTLSR
-1143 FGGGPVTALDLPE
+1143 FGGGPVTALDMPLRAP
-1156 RGAGSQSDSGIGI
+1156 GSQSDSGIGV

-1175 GGLKADIGSTPLGF
+1175 GGLKADIGTTPLGF

-1196 GVKYRR
+1196 GVRYRMAL
-1202 VVNDDLSFA
+1202 NDQLTMA
-1211 VDLSRRPVTDSLL
+1211 VDLSRRPVNDSLL
-1224 SFAGATDARTGDRW
+1224 SFAGARDARTGDRW

-1245 GRVDLTWDDGELGVY
+1245 GRIDMTWDDGELGLY
-1260 GYGALHALTG
+1260 GYGSLHGITG
-1270 TRVRSNARAEVGGG
+1270 TRVRSNARAELGGG

-1299 GLSFTGL
+1299 GLSFSGL

-1324 PQQFVSFGVPV
+1324 PQQFVSFGLPV
-1335 EWAQREGRLSYQLK
+1335 EWAQRNGRLSYQLK
-1349 GSIGVQYFKEDAAPY
+1349 GSVGVQYFKEDAAPY
-1364 FPNSPSRQASAV
+1364 FPNSPSRQAAAV
-1376 QAASDALA
+1376 LAASDALA
-1384 FGEVGAT
+1384 FGETGAT
-1391 GIYPGQSRT
+1391 AIYPGQSRT

-1426 NNARNYREFVGG
+1426 NNARNYREFAGG
-1438 MYVRYAF
+1438 LYVRYAF
-1445 QPYNGLQTFP
+1445 QPYNGLQVFP
-1455 VNPLKSPYGN
+1455 VNPLRSPYAN

>member
-1 MSHPVGHVSVRKIC
+1 
-15 REKEGMSSKRRHHTL
+15 MSSKRRHHTL
-30 AAGLLASLMAPAAA
+30 AMGLLASLMAPAAA
-44 WAQTAAEQTLL
+44 WAQTGAEQTLL

-65 DLERAGEAW
+65 DTERAGEAW

-80 TPQNAQALYGMA
+80 NPQNAQALYGMA
-92 LVELSSQRLEGAQR
+92 LVELNAQRPEGAQR
-106 YLAQLQKAHPRSP
+106 YLNQLQAAHPRSP
-119 LVGRLQESI
+119 LVSRLQESI
-128 RTGGNA
+128 RTGRSA
-134 PRIET
+134 PQIET
-139 ARQQARSGQASQ
+139 ARQQARSGQANE
-151 ALSTYQAVLGDR
+151 ALSTYQAALGDR
-163 APTGPLALEYYQTLG
+163 PPTGPLALEYYQTLG

-187 RRGLTRLAQESPEDP
+187 RRGLSRLAQESPEDP

-212 TYRESTRREGI
+212 TYRDATRREGVT
-223 AQLTRL
+223 QLARL

-234 IGTAATESW
+234 VGKAATESW

-258 LYQDFLRAN
+258 LYQEFLRAN
-267 PADTAVQTRLI
+267 PGDTAVQTRLA
-278 QAQNLLK
+278 QAQNLQK
-285 QSQAPSRPADPLRQR
+285 QTQAAPVRTADPLRQR

-305 QSLDEGELDAAEA
+305 QSLDDGELDAAEA
-318 AFTTVLESRPNDGDA
+318 AFLNVLESRPADGDA

-338 ILRLRQERFAEARG
+338 ILRLRQERFSEARG

-359 AGAAGRW
+359 AGSASRW

-372 ATYWSLVEQATA
+372 AAYWSLVEQATT
-384 ERDRGDSAAAQ
+384 ERDRGETAAA
-395 RLLEQAIR
+395 RRSLEQAVR
-403 LNPTEVTA
+403 LNPAEVTA
-411 ESDLADLLVAS
+411 ETDLADLLVED

-475 KVGALGRLRAAQALG
+475 KVGALGRLRASQALG
-490 LARAA
+490 RARAA
-495 TERGDTDAARSAL
+495 TERGDTAAARAAL

-527 IYLRMGAAA
+527 LYLRMGAVAE
-536 QARGVM
+536 ARGVM

-556 YAGALLAS
+556 YASALLAS
-564 EAGDWPNAL
+564 EAGDWPSAL
-573 SLLDRIP
+573 ALLDRVP

-585 RDIAALQKRVWVNVK
+585 RDIAALQKRVWVHVQ
-600 TAAASALAAE
+600 TSAASALAAE
-610 GRQAEALATLAQAET
+610 GRQTEALATLAQAES

-636 MALAYADAGQPQ
+636 LALAYADAGDPQ
-648 RALELVR
+648 RALGMVR
-655 QVLSRTPRPDV
+655 QVLARTPRPDV

-688 LRQLQNAPMNDRER
+688 LRQLQTAPMNDRER
-702 KSFSDIRRAYVIR
+702 KSFSDIRRAYIVR

-728 AYDTLA
+728 AYDTLV
-734 PLLVEQPEDPRAL
+734 PLLAEQPDEPLAMA
-747 EALARM
+747 ALARM
-753 YAANNDFA
+753 YAANNDYA
-761 QAQALYSRLLE
+761 QAQALYARLLE

-807 SPRSPDV
+807 APRDPEV

-847 AVLAASGVA
+847 AVLAASGMA
-856 TGPARMGNPFAPRD
+856 AGPARMGNPFA
-870 GTAPQRFAG
+870 QRAALQQRTGG
-879 GLSVPGPSTAARMP
+879 GLSVPGVAAVARSP
-893 VAYTPQQYAPQANA
+893 VGYTPQQYAPQPVA
-907 RSSTSAGLYIPDPAG
+907 RSNAPAGLYIPDPAG
-922 VTRMGGVPQSF
+922 ASRFGTA
-933 LPQAPPPT
+933 PQAYAQAAPMT
-941 PASYYPEAAS
+941 PASYYPEASSPVAAADTAAS
-951 PAATATPVRN
+951 ANAARRNAAALPSSAPRSAMAPAATSAM
-961 ANRSVAPPSP
+961 
-971 VQRRGTLQPTAGQ
+971 
-984 PVRSNTAAASA
+984 A
-995 PAYAPPVSSVP
+995 PAYVP
-1006 VPAVPMAATG
+1006 SAQPMQPMGAQPAAAAG
-1016 YLTPAQAYN
+1016 YFTPAQAYGAGYAGGAQ
-1025 SNPATQYVPPQRITP
+1025 SLPPQRAMP
-1040 GASLSAASWSD
+1040 APAAPSAWATAGLGNVPD
-1051 VSAPPLA
+1051 PT
-1058 PQPNPARPRTARDEL
+1058 RPRTARDEL

-1080 ISSFSVGATARA
+1080 ISSFSVGAVARA

-1113 SVGDGHLILG
+1113 SVGDGHLLLG

-1143 FGGGPVTALDLPE
+1143 FGGGPVTALAMPE
-1156 RGAGSQSDSGIGI
+1156 RGAGSQSDSGIGL

-1175 GGLKADIGSTPLGF
+1175 GGFRADIGSTPLGF
-1189 GQSDVTG
+1189 GQSDVTA
-1196 GVKYRR
+1196 GVRYRTAIT
-1202 VVNDDLSFA
+1202 DDLTVA

-1224 SFAGATDARTGDRW
+1224 SFAGVRDARTGDRW
-1238 GGVSATG
+1238 GGVSASG
-1245 GRVDLTWDDGELGVY
+1245 GRADLTWDDGELGIY
-1260 GYGALHALTG
+1260 GYGSLHGLTG
-1270 TRVRSNARAEVGGG
+1270 TRVRSNARAELGGG

-1324 PQQFVSFGVPV
+1324 PQQFVSFGIPV
-1335 EWAQREGRLSYQLK
+1335 EWAQRNGRLSYQLK
-1349 GSIGVQYFKEDAAPY
+1349 GSVGVQYFKEDAAPY
-1364 FPNSPSRQASAV
+1364 FPNSPSRQVSAV
-1376 QAASDALA
+1376 QAAADALA
-1384 FGEVGAT
+1384 FGETGAT
-1391 GIYPGQSRT
+1391 AIYPGQSRT

-1411 YQMHPQVFLGGHLAL
+1411 YQMHPQVFVGGHLAL
-1426 NNARNYREFVGG
+1426 NNARNYREFAGG
-1438 MYVRYAF
+1438 LYVRYAF
-1445 QPYNGLQTFP
+1445 QPYNGLQAFP
-1455 VNPLKSPYGN
+1455 VNPLRSPYSY

>member
-1 MSHPVGHVSVRKIC
+1 M
-15 REKEGMSSKRRHHTL
+15 
-30 AAGLLASLMAPAAA
+30 GLMASLMAPAA
-44 WAQTAAEQTLL
+44 WAQTGAEQTLL

-65 DLERAGEAW
+65 DTVRAGEAW

-80 TPQNAQALYGMA
+80 NPQNAQALYGMA
-92 LVELSSQRLEGAQR
+92 LVELSAQRPEGAQR
-106 YLAQLQKAHPRSP
+106 YLTQLQAAHPRSP
-119 LVGRLQESI
+119 LVSRLQDSI
-128 RTGGNA
+128 RSGRNA
-134 PRIET
+134 PQIET

-151 ALSTYQAVLGDR
+151 ALSTYQAALGDR

-187 RRGLTRLAQESPEDP
+187 RRGLSRLAQESPEDP

-212 TYRESTRREGI
+212 TYRDATRRDGI
-223 AQLTRL
+223 AQLARL

-234 IGTAATESW
+234 VGKTATESW
-243 RKALAWTGNRSADIP
+243 RKALAWTGTRSADIA
-258 LYQDFLRAN
+258 LYQEFLRAN
-267 PADTAVQTRLI
+267 PGDTAVQSRLT
-278 QAQNLLK
+278 QAQNLQK
-285 QSQAPSRPADPLRQR
+285 QAQTTARPAAGADPLRQR

-305 QSLDEGELDAAEA
+305 QALDDGELDAAET
-318 AFTTVLESRPNDGDA
+318 AFSSVLEARPSDGDA

-338 ILRLRQERFAEARG
+338 ILRLRQERFADARG

-359 AGAAGRW
+359 AGSASRW

-384 ERDRGDSAAAQ
+384 ERERGDTAAAQ
-395 RLLEQAIR
+395 RSLEQAVR
-403 LNPTEVTA
+403 LNPAEVTA
-411 ESDLADLLVAS
+411 ETDLADLLVEA

-439 ADNPDAVR
+439 TDNPDAVR

-490 LARAA
+490 QARAA
-495 TERGDTDAARSAL
+495 TERGDATAARTAL

-527 IYLRMGAAA
+527 LYLRMGAVAE
-536 QARGVM
+536 ARGVM
-542 DGLLLSNPN
+542 DGLLISNPN

-556 YAGALLAS
+556 YASALLAS
-564 EAGDWPNAL
+564 EASDWPGAL
-573 SLLDRIP
+573 ALLDRIP
-580 EKHRT
+580 EQHRT
-585 RDIAALQKRVWVNVK
+585 RDIAALQKRVWVHVQ
-600 TAAASALAAE
+600 ASAASALAAE
-610 GRQAEALATLAQAET
+610 GRQSEALATLAQAES
-625 FATQDPELLGA
+625 FATQDTELLGSL
-636 MALAYADAGQPQ
+636 ALAYADAGEPQ
-648 RALELVR
+648 RALGMVR
-655 QVLSRTPRPDV
+655 QVLARTPRPDV

-688 LRQLQNAPMNDRER
+688 LRQLQTAPMSERER
-702 KSFSDIRRAYVIR
+702 KSFADIRRAYIVR
-715 QADGLREAGDLVT
+715 QADGLREAGDLAA

-734 PLLVEQPEDPRAL
+734 PLLAEQPDEPQAMA
-747 EALARM
+747 ALARM
-753 YAANNDFA
+753 YAANNDYA
-761 QAQALYSRLLE
+761 QAQALYARLLE
-772 KSPNDVPLIL
+772 RSPNDVPLIL

-807 SPRSPDV
+807 APRDPEV
-814 LTAAGRLYRVQ
+814 LAATGRLYRAQ

-847 AVLAASGVA
+847 AMLAASGVPA
-856 TGPARMGNPFAPRD
+856 GPVRSGNPFA
-870 GTAPQRFAG
+870 QRASLQRTSN
-879 GLSVPGPSTAARMP
+879 GLSVPGGAPYGAVARSP
-893 VAYTPQQYAPQANA
+893 VGYTPMQYAPQPVARNNA
-907 RSSTSAGLYIPDPAG
+907 PAGLYIPDPAG
-922 VTRMGGVPQSF
+922 ASRFGAA
-933 LPQAPPPT
+933 PQAYIPSPPMT

-951 PAATATPVRN
+951 PAAAAEAASGGTA
-961 ANRSVAPPSP
+961 
-971 VQRRGTLQPTAGQ
+971 RR
-984 PVRSNTAAASA
+984 TAAARSAATSADAPARSTGVTPAGGAA
-995 PAYAPPVSSVP
+995 PAYVPPAPLLPP
-1006 VPAVPMAATG
+1006 QQAQQAPAG
-1016 YLTPAQAYN
+1016 YITPAQAYGG
-1025 SNPATQYVPPQRITP
+1025 Y
-1040 GASLSAASWSD
+1040 AA
-1051 VSAPPLA
+1051 A
-1058 PQPNPARPRTARDEL
+1058 PQPAPLPRGAAAAAPSAWSTAGLGSAPDPTRPRTARDEL

-1103 EIEAPVQLKM
+1103 EIQAPVQLKM
-1113 SVGDGHLILG
+1113 SVGDGHVVLG
-1123 VTPTGASAGSPGSPY
+1123 VTPTGVSAGSPGSPY

-1143 FGGGPVTALDLPE
+1143 FGGGPLTAMDMPE
-1156 RGAGSQSDSGIGI
+1156 RGAGSQSDSGVGL

-1175 GGLKADIGSTPLGF
+1175 GGFKADIGSTPLGF
-1189 GQSDVTG
+1189 GQSDVAA
-1196 GVKYRR
+1196 GVKYRM
-1202 VVNDDLSFA
+1202 A
-1211 VDLSRRPVTDSLL
+1211 VTDNFTVAADLSRRPVTDSLL
-1224 SFAGATDARTGDRW
+1224 SFAGARDARTGDRW

-1245 GRVDLTWDDGELGVY
+1245 GRVDMTWDDGELGIY
-1260 GYGALHALTG
+1260 GYGSLHSLAG
-1270 TRVRSNARAEVGGG
+1270 TRVRSNARAELGGG
-1284 MYWHVHRTS
+1284 LYWHVHRTS

-1299 GLSFTGL
+1299 GLSFSGL

-1324 PQQFVSFGVPV
+1324 PQQFVSFGIPI
-1335 EWAQREGRLSYQLK
+1335 EWAQRTGRLSYQLK
-1349 GSIGVQYFKEDAAPY
+1349 GSVGVQYFKEDAAPY
-1364 FPNSPSRQASAV
+1364 FPNSPARQVSAV

-1384 FGEVGAT
+1384 FGETGAT
-1391 GIYPGQSRT
+1391 AIYPGQSRT

-1411 YQMHPQVFLGGHLAL
+1411 YQMHPQVFLGGHLSL
-1426 NNARNYREFVGG
+1426 NNARNYREFAGG

-1445 QPYNGLQTFP
+1445 QPYNGLQAFP
-1455 VNPLKSPYGN
+1455 VNPLRSPYAN

>member
-1 MSHPVGHVSVRKIC
+1 
-15 REKEGMSSKRRHHTL
+15 MSSKRRHHTL
-30 AAGLLASLMAPAAA
+30 AMGLLASLMAPAAA
-44 WAQTAAEQTLL
+44 WAQTGAEQTLL

-65 DLERAGEAW
+65 DTERAGEAW

-80 TPQNAQALYGMA
+80 NPQNAQALYGMA
-92 LVELSSQRLEGAQR
+92 LVELNAQRPEGAQR
-106 YLAQLQKAHPRSP
+106 YLNQLQAAHPRSP
-119 LVGRLQESI
+119 LVSRLQESI
-128 RTGGNA
+128 RTGRSA
-134 PRIET
+134 PQIET
-139 ARQQARSGQASQ
+139 ARQQARSGQANQ
-151 ALSTYQAVLGDR
+151 ALSTYQAALGDR
-163 APTGPLALEYYQTLG
+163 PPTGPLALEYYQTLG

-187 RRGLTRLAQESPEDP
+187 RRGLSRLAQESPEDP

-212 TYRESTRREGI
+212 TYRDATRREGVT
-223 AQLTRL
+223 QLARL

-234 IGTAATESW
+234 VGKAATESW

-258 LYQDFLRAN
+258 LYQEFLRAN
-267 PADTAVQTRLI
+267 PGDTAVQTRLA
-278 QAQNLLK
+278 QAQNLQK
-285 QSQAPSRPADPLRQR
+285 QTQAAPVRTADPLRQR

-305 QSLDEGELDAAEA
+305 QSLDDGELDAAEA
-318 AFTTVLESRPNDGDA
+318 AFLNVLESRPADGDA

-359 AGAAGRW
+359 AGSASRW

-372 ATYWSLVEQATA
+372 ATYWSLVEQATT
-384 ERDRGDSAAAQ
+384 ERDRGETAAA
-395 RLLEQAIR
+395 RRSLEQAVR
-403 LNPTEVTA
+403 LNPAEVTA
-411 ESDLADLLVAS
+411 ETDLADLLVED

-475 KVGALGRLRAAQALG
+475 KVGALGRLRASQALG
-490 LARAA
+490 RARAA
-495 TERGDTDAARSAL
+495 TERGDTAAARAAL

-527 IYLRMGAAA
+527 LYLRMGAVAE
-536 QARGVM
+536 ARGVM

-556 YAGALLAS
+556 YASALLAS
-564 EAGDWPNAL
+564 EAGDWPSAL
-573 SLLDRIP
+573 ALLDRVP

-585 RDIAALQKRVWVNVK
+585 RDIAALQKRVWVHVQ
-600 TAAASALAAE
+600 TSAASALAAE
-610 GRQAEALATLAQAET
+610 GRQTEALATLAQAES

-636 MALAYADAGQPQ
+636 LALAYADAGDPQ
-648 RALELVR
+648 RALGMVR
-655 QVLSRTPRPDV
+655 QVLARTPRPDV

-688 LRQLQNAPMNDRER
+688 LRQLQTAPMNDRER
-702 KSFSDIRRAYVIR
+702 KSFSDIRRAYIVR

-728 AYDTLA
+728 AYDTLV
-734 PLLVEQPEDPRAL
+734 PLLAEQPDEPLAMA
-747 EALARM
+747 ALARM
-753 YAANNDFA
+753 YAANNDYA
-761 QAQALYSRLLE
+761 QAQALYARLLE

-807 SPRSPDV
+807 APRDPEV

-856 TGPARMGNPFAPRD
+856 AGPARMGNPFA
-870 GTAPQRFAG
+870 QRAALQQRTGG
-879 GLSVPGPSTAARMP
+879 GLSVPGVAAVARSP
-893 VAYTPQQYAPQANA
+893 VGYTPQQYAPQPVA
-907 RSSTSAGLYIPDPAG
+907 RSNAPAGLYIPDPAG
-922 VTRMGGVPQSF
+922 ASRFGTA
-933 LPQAPPPT
+933 PQAYAQAAPMT
-941 PASYYPEAAS
+941 PASYYPEASSPVAAADTAAS
-951 PAATATPVRN
+951 ANAARRNAAALPSSAPRSAMAPAAT
-961 ANRSVAPPSP
+961 SP
-971 VQRRGTLQPTAGQ
+971 M
-984 PVRSNTAAASA
+984 A
-995 PAYAPPVSSVP
+995 PAYVP
-1006 VPAVPMAATG
+1006 SAQPMQPMGAQPAAAAG
-1016 YLTPAQAYN
+1016 YFTPAQAYGAGYAGGAQ
-1025 SNPATQYVPPQRITP
+1025 SLPPQRAMP
-1040 GASLSAASWSD
+1040 VPAAPSAWATAGLGNVPD
-1051 VSAPPLA
+1051 PT
-1058 PQPNPARPRTARDEL
+1058 RPRTARDEL

-1080 ISSFSVGATARA
+1080 ISSFSVGAVARA

-1113 SVGDGHLILG
+1113 SVGDGHLLLG

-1143 FGGGPVTALDLPE
+1143 FGGGPVTALAMPE
-1156 RGAGSQSDSGIGI
+1156 RGAGSQSDSGIGL

-1175 GGLKADIGSTPLGF
+1175 GGFRADIGSTPLGF
-1189 GQSDVTG
+1189 GQSDVTA
-1196 GVKYRR
+1196 GVRYRTAIT
-1202 VVNDDLSFA
+1202 DDLTVA

-1224 SFAGATDARTGDRW
+1224 SFAGVRDARTGDRW
-1238 GGVSATG
+1238 GGVSASG
-1245 GRVDLTWDDGELGVY
+1245 GRADLTWDDGELGIY
-1260 GYGALHALTG
+1260 GYGSLHGLTG
-1270 TRVRSNARAEVGGG
+1270 TRVRSNARAELGGG

-1324 PQQFVSFGVPV
+1324 PQQFVSFGIPV
-1335 EWAQREGRLSYQLK
+1335 EWAQRNGRLSYQLK
-1349 GSIGVQYFKEDAAPY
+1349 GSVGVQYFKEDAAPY
-1364 FPNSPSRQASAV
+1364 FPNSPSRQVSAV
-1376 QAASDALA
+1376 QAAADALA
-1384 FGEVGAT
+1384 FGETGAT
-1391 GIYPGQSRT
+1391 AIYPGQSRT

-1411 YQMHPQVFLGGHLAL
+1411 YQMHPQVFVGGHLAL
-1426 NNARNYREFVGG
+1426 NNARNYREFAGG
-1438 MYVRYAF
+1438 LYVRYAF
-1445 QPYNGLQTFP
+1445 QPYNGLQAFP
-1455 VNPLKSPYGN
+1455 VNPLRSPYSY

>member
-1 MSHPVGHVSVRKIC
+1 
-15 REKEGMSSKRRHHTL
+15 MSSKRRRHHHTL
-30 AAGLLASLMAPAAA
+30 AMGLLASLMAPTAA
-44 WAQTAAEQTLL
+44 WAQTGAEQTLL

-65 DLERAGEAW
+65 DTERAGEAW
-74 QKLLRI
+74 QKLLRLN
-80 TPQNAQALYGMA
+80 PQNAQALYGMA
-92 LVELSSQRLEGAQR
+92 LVELNAQRPESAQR
-106 YLAQLQKAHPRSP
+106 YLTQLQAAHPRSP
-119 LVGRLQESI
+119 LVSRLQESI
-128 RTGGNA
+128 RTGRSA
-134 PRIET
+134 PQIET

-151 ALSTYQAVLGDR
+151 ALSTYQAALGER
-163 APTGPLALEYYQTLG
+163 PPTGPLALEYYQTLG

-187 RRGLTRLAQESPEDP
+187 RRGLSRLAQESPEDP

-212 TYRESTRREGI
+212 TYRESTRRDGI
-223 AQLTRL
+223 AQLARL

-234 IGTAATESW
+234 VGKAATESW

-258 LYQDFLRAN
+258 LYQEFLRAN
-267 PADTAVQTRLI
+267 PGDTAVQTRLA
-278 QAQNLLK
+278 QAQNLQK
-285 QSQAPSRPADPLRQR
+285 QSQVASRPVATDPLRLR

-305 QSLDEGELDAAEA
+305 QALEDGELDAAEA
-318 AFTTVLESRPNDGDA
+318 AFLQVLETRPSDGDA

-338 ILRLRQERFAEARG
+338 ILRLRQERFADARG

-359 AGAAGRW
+359 AGSAARW

-372 ATYWSLVEQATA
+372 ATYWSLVEQATS
-384 ERDRGDSAAAQ
+384 ERERGDTAAA
-395 RLLEQAIR
+395 RRTLEQAVR
-403 LNPTEVTA
+403 LNPAEVTA
-411 ESDLADLLVAS
+411 ETDLADLLVEA

-490 LARAA
+490 QARAA
-495 TERGDTDAARSAL
+495 TERGDLAAARAAL

-527 IYLRMGAAA
+527 LYLRLGAVAE
-536 QARGVM
+536 ARGVM

-556 YAGALLAS
+556 YASALLAS
-564 EAGDWPNAL
+564 EASDWPGAL
-573 SLLDRIP
+573 ALLDRIP

-585 RDIAALQKRVWVNVK
+585 RDIAALQKRVWVHVQA
-600 TAAASALAAE
+600 AAASALAVE
-610 GRQAEALATLAQAET
+610 GRQSEALATLAQAES
-625 FATQDPELLGA
+625 FATQDTELLGA
-636 MALAYADAGQPQ
+636 LALAYADAGEPQ
-648 RALELVR
+648 RALGMVR
-655 QVLSRTPRPDV
+655 QVLARTPRPDV

-678 TQQDVELAGI
+678 TQQDVELSGI
-688 LRQLQNAPMNDRER
+688 LRQLQNAPMSERER
-702 KSFSDIRRAYVIR
+702 RSFADIRRAYIVR
-715 QADGLREAGDLVT
+715 QADGLREAGDLVA
-728 AYDTLA
+728 AYDTIA
-734 PLLVEQPEDPRAL
+734 PLLAEQPDEPLAMA
-747 EALARM
+747 ALARM
-753 YAANNDFA
+753 YAANNDYA
-761 QAQALYSRLLE
+761 PAQALYARLLE
-772 KSPNDVPLIL
+772 RSPTDVPLLL

-787 ATGAKDYGYAESLLS
+787 ATGAKDYAYAESLLS

-807 SPRSPDV
+807 APRDPEV
-814 LTAAGRLYRVQ
+814 LTAAGRLYRAQ
-825 GKNSKA
+825 GKNTKA

-856 TGPARMGNPFAPRD
+856 AGPGRSGNPFAQRA
-870 GTAPQRFAG
+870 GLQPQRVGG
-879 GLSVPGPSTAARMP
+879 GLTVPGAAAVARSP
-893 VAYTPQQYAPQANA
+893 VGYTPMQYAPQPVA
-907 RSSTSAGLYIPDPAG
+907 RSNATAGLYIPDPAG
-922 VTRMGGVPQSF
+922 ASRFAQT
-933 LPQAPPPT
+933 LPLPLQTPPMT

-951 PAATATPVRN
+951 PAVGAAAVPSPAVNGQRSAGTASRATPRPTGRVVP
-961 ANRSVAPPSP
+961 ASPAPLAAAPVAPMAP
-971 VQRRGTLQPTAGQ
+971 V
-984 PVRSNTAAASA
+984 ASA
-995 PAYAPPVSSVP
+995 
-1006 VPAVPMAATG
+1006 G
-1016 YLTPAQAYN
+1016 YIAPAQA
-1025 SNPATQYVPPQRITP
+1025 
-1040 GASLSAASWSD
+1040 SAASYGNL
-1051 VSAPPLA
+1051 PLPASTAAQRAAVA
-1058 PQPNPARPRTARDEL
+1058 PQPSAWATAGTLGTVPDPTRPRTVRDEL

-1123 VTPTGASAGSPGSPY
+1123 VTPTGASAGAPGTPY
-1138 GTISR
+1138 GTLSR
-1143 FGGGPVTALDLPE
+1143 FGGGPVTALDMPLRAP
-1156 RGAGSQSDSGIGI
+1156 GSQSDSGIGV

-1175 GGLKADIGSTPLGF
+1175 GGLKADIGTTPLGF

-1196 GVKYRR
+1196 GVRYRMAL
-1202 VVNDDLSFA
+1202 NDQLTMA
-1211 VDLSRRPVTDSLL
+1211 VDLSRRPVNDSLL
-1224 SFAGATDARTGDRW
+1224 SFAGARDARTGDRW

-1245 GRVDLTWDDGELGVY
+1245 GRIDMTWDDGELGLY
-1260 GYGALHALTG
+1260 GYGSLHGITG
-1270 TRVRSNARAEVGGG
+1270 TRVRSNARAELGGG

-1299 GLSFTGL
+1299 GLSFSGL

-1324 PQQFVSFGVPV
+1324 PQQFVSFGLPV
-1335 EWAQREGRLSYQLK
+1335 EWAQRNGRLSYQLK
-1349 GSIGVQYFKEDAAPY
+1349 GSVGVQYFKEDAAPY
-1364 FPNSPSRQASAV
+1364 FPNSPSRQAAAV
-1376 QAASDALA
+1376 LAASDALA
-1384 FGEVGAT
+1384 FGETGAT
-1391 GIYPGQSRT
+1391 AIYPGQSRT

-1426 NNARNYREFVGG
+1426 NNARNYREFAGG
-1438 MYVRYAF
+1438 LYVRYAF
-1445 QPYNGLQTFP
+1445 QPYNGLQVFP
-1455 VNPLKSPYGN
+1455 VNPLRSPYAN

>member
-1 MSHPVGHVSVRKIC
+1 
-15 REKEGMSSKRRHHTL
+15 MSSKRRRHHHTL
-30 AAGLLASLMAPAAA
+30 AMGLLASLMAPTAA
-44 WAQTAAEQTLL
+44 WAQTGAEQTLL

-65 DLERAGEAW
+65 DTERAGEAW
-74 QKLLRI
+74 QKLLRLN
-80 TPQNAQALYGMA
+80 PQNAQALYGMA
-92 LVELSSQRLEGAQR
+92 LVELNAQRPESAQR
-106 YLAQLQKAHPRSP
+106 YLTQLQAAHPRSP
-119 LVGRLQESI
+119 LVSRLQESI
-128 RTGGNA
+128 RTGRSA
-134 PRIET
+134 PQIET

-151 ALSTYQAVLGDR
+151 ALSTYQAALGER
-163 APTGPLALEYYQTLG
+163 PPTGPLALEYYQTLG

-187 RRGLTRLAQESPEDP
+187 RRGLSRLAQESPEDP

-212 TYRESTRREGI
+212 TYRESTRRDGI
-223 AQLTRL
+223 AQLARL

-234 IGTAATESW
+234 VGKAATESW

-258 LYQDFLRAN
+258 LYQEFLRAN
-267 PADTAVQTRLI
+267 PGDSAVQTRLA
-278 QAQNLLK
+278 QAQNLQK
-285 QSQAPSRPADPLRQR
+285 QSQVASRPVATDPLRLR

-305 QSLDEGELDAAEA
+305 QALEDGELDAAEA
-318 AFTTVLESRPNDGDA
+318 AFQQVLEARPSDGDA

-338 ILRLRQERFAEARG
+338 ILRLRQERFADARG

-359 AGAAGRW
+359 AGSAARW

-372 ATYWSLVEQATA
+372 ATYWSLVEQATS
-384 ERDRGDSAAAQ
+384 ERERGDTAAA
-395 RLLEQAIR
+395 RRTLEQAVR
-403 LNPTEVTA
+403 LNPAEVTA
-411 ESDLADLLVAS
+411 ETDLADLLVEA

-490 LARAA
+490 QARAA
-495 TERGDTDAARSAL
+495 TERGDLAAARAAL

-527 IYLRMGAAA
+527 LYLRLGAVAE
-536 QARGVM
+536 ARGVM

-556 YAGALLAS
+556 YASALLAS
-564 EAGDWPNAL
+564 EASDWPGAL
-573 SLLDRIP
+573 ALLDRIP

-585 RDIAALQKRVWVNVK
+585 RDIAALQKRVWVHVQA
-600 TAAASALAAE
+600 AAASALAAE
-610 GRQAEALATLAQAET
+610 GRQSEALATLAQAES
-625 FATQDPELLGA
+625 FATQDTELLGA
-636 MALAYADAGQPQ
+636 LALAYADAGEPQ
-648 RALELVR
+648 RALGMVR
-655 QVLSRTPRPDV
+655 QVLARTPRPDV

-678 TQQDVELAGI
+678 TQQDVELSGI
-688 LRQLQNAPMNDRER
+688 LRQLQNAPMSERER
-702 KSFSDIRRAYVIR
+702 RSFADIRRAYIVR
-715 QADGLREAGDLVT
+715 QADGLREAGDLVA
-728 AYDTLA
+728 AYDTIA
-734 PLLVEQPEDPRAL
+734 PLLAEQPDEPLAMA
-747 EALARM
+747 ALARM
-753 YAANNDFA
+753 YAANNDYA
-761 QAQALYSRLLE
+761 PAQALYARLLE
-772 KSPNDVPLIL
+772 RSPTDVPLLL

-787 ATGAKDYGYAESLLS
+787 ATGAKDYAYAESLLS

-807 SPRSPDV
+807 APRDPEV
-814 LTAAGRLYRVQ
+814 LTAAGRLYRAQ
-825 GKNSKA
+825 GKNTKA

-856 TGPARMGNPFAPRD
+856 AGPGRSGNPFAQRA
-870 GTAPQRFAG
+870 GLQPQRVGG
-879 GLSVPGPSTAARMP
+879 GLTVPGAAAVARSP
-893 VAYTPQQYAPQANA
+893 VGYTPMQYAPQPVA
-907 RSSTSAGLYIPDPAG
+907 RSNATAGLYIPDPAG
-922 VTRMGGVPQSF
+922 ASRFAQT
-933 LPQAPPPT
+933 LPLPLQTPPMT

-951 PAATATPVRN
+951 PAVGAAAVPSPAVNGQRSAGTASRAAPQPTGRVVP
-961 ANRSVAPPSP
+961 ASPAPLAAAPVAPMAP
-971 VQRRGTLQPTAGQ
+971 V
-984 PVRSNTAAASA
+984 ASA
-995 PAYAPPVSSVP
+995 
-1006 VPAVPMAATG
+1006 G
-1016 YLTPAQAYN
+1016 YIAPAQA
-1025 SNPATQYVPPQRITP
+1025 
-1040 GASLSAASWSD
+1040 SAASYGSL
-1051 VSAPPLA
+1051 PLPASTAAQRAAVA
-1058 PQPNPARPRTARDEL
+1058 PQPSAWATAGTLGTVPDPTRPRTVRDEL

-1123 VTPTGASAGSPGSPY
+1123 VTPTGASAGAPGTPY
-1138 GTISR
+1138 GTLSR
-1143 FGGGPVTALDLPE
+1143 FGGGPVTALDMPLRAP
-1156 RGAGSQSDSGIGI
+1156 GSQSDSGIGV

-1175 GGLKADIGSTPLGF
+1175 GGLKADIGTTPLGF

-1196 GVKYRR
+1196 GVRYRMAL
-1202 VVNDDLSFA
+1202 NDQLTMA
-1211 VDLSRRPVTDSLL
+1211 VDLSRRPVNDSLL
-1224 SFAGATDARTGDRW
+1224 SFAGARDARTGDRW

-1245 GRVDLTWDDGELGVY
+1245 GRIDMTWDDGELGLY
-1260 GYGALHALTG
+1260 GYGSLHGITG
-1270 TRVRSNARAEVGGG
+1270 TRVRSNARAELGGG

-1299 GLSFTGL
+1299 GLSFSGL

-1324 PQQFVSFGVPV
+1324 PQQFVSFGLPV
-1335 EWAQREGRLSYQLK
+1335 EWAQRNGRLSYQLK
-1349 GSIGVQYFKEDAAPY
+1349 GSVGVQYFKEDAAPY
-1364 FPNSPSRQASAV
+1364 FPNSPSRQAAAV
-1376 QAASDALA
+1376 LAASDALA
-1384 FGEVGAT
+1384 FGETGAT
-1391 GIYPGQSRT
+1391 AIYPGQSRT

-1426 NNARNYREFVGG
+1426 NNARNYREFAGG
-1438 MYVRYAF
+1438 LYVRYAF
-1445 QPYNGLQTFP
+1445 QPYNGLQVFP
-1455 VNPLKSPYGN
+1455 VNPLRSPYAN

>member
-1 MSHPVGHVSVRKIC
+1 
-15 REKEGMSSKRRHHTL
+15 MSSKRRHHTL
-30 AAGLLASLMAPAAA
+30 AMGLLASLMAPAAA
-44 WAQTAAEQTLL
+44 WAQTGAEQTLL

-65 DLERAGEAW
+65 DTERAGEAW

-80 TPQNAQALYGMA
+80 NPQNAQALYGMA
-92 LVELSSQRLEGAQR
+92 LVELNAQRPEGAQR
-106 YLAQLQKAHPRSP
+106 YLNQLQAAHPRSP
-119 LVGRLQESI
+119 LVSRLQESI
-128 RTGGNA
+128 RTGRSA
-134 PRIET
+134 PQIET
-139 ARQQARSGQASQ
+139 ARQQARSGQANQ
-151 ALSTYQAVLGDR
+151 ALSTYQAALGDR
-163 APTGPLALEYYQTLG
+163 PPTGPLALEYYQTLG

-187 RRGLTRLAQESPEDP
+187 RRGLSRLAQESPEDP

-212 TYRESTRREGI
+212 TYRDATRREGVT
-223 AQLTRL
+223 QLARL

-234 IGTAATESW
+234 VGKAATESW

-258 LYQDFLRAN
+258 LYQEFLRAN
-267 PADTAVQTRLI
+267 PGDTAVQTRLA
-278 QAQNLLK
+278 QAQNLQK
-285 QSQAPSRPADPLRQR
+285 QTQAAPVRTADPLRQR

-305 QSLDEGELDAAEA
+305 QSLDDGELDAAEA
-318 AFTTVLESRPNDGDA
+318 AFLNVLESRPADGDA

-359 AGAAGRW
+359 AGSASRW

-372 ATYWSLVEQATA
+372 ATYWSLVEQATT
-384 ERDRGDSAAAQ
+384 ERDRGETAAA
-395 RLLEQAIR
+395 RRSLEQAVR
-403 LNPTEVTA
+403 LNPAEVTA
-411 ESDLADLLVAS
+411 ETDLADLLVED

-475 KVGALGRLRAAQALG
+475 KVGALGRLRASQALG
-490 LARAA
+490 RARAA
-495 TERGDTDAARSAL
+495 TERGDTAAARAAL

-527 IYLRMGAAA
+527 LYLRMGAVAE
-536 QARGVM
+536 ARGVM

-556 YAGALLAS
+556 YASALLAS
-564 EAGDWPNAL
+564 EAGDWPSAL
-573 SLLDRIP
+573 ALLDRVP

-585 RDIAALQKRVWVNVK
+585 RDIAALQKRVWVHVQ
-600 TAAASALAAE
+600 TSAASALAAE
-610 GRQAEALATLAQAET
+610 GRQTEALATLAQAES

-636 MALAYADAGQPQ
+636 LALAYADAGDPQ
-648 RALELVR
+648 RALGMVR
-655 QVLSRTPRPDV
+655 QVLARTPRPDV

-688 LRQLQNAPMNDRER
+688 LRQLQTAPMNDRER
-702 KSFSDIRRAYVIR
+702 KSFSDIRRAYIVR

-728 AYDTLA
+728 AYDTLV
-734 PLLVEQPEDPRAL
+734 PLLAEQPDEPLAMA
-747 EALARM
+747 ALARM
-753 YAANNDFA
+753 YAANNDYA
-761 QAQALYSRLLE
+761 QAQALYARLLE

-807 SPRSPDV
+807 APRDPEV

-856 TGPARMGNPFAPRD
+856 AGPARMGNPFA
-870 GTAPQRFAG
+870 QRAALQQRTGG
-879 GLSVPGPSTAARMP
+879 GLSVPGVAAVARSP
-893 VAYTPQQYAPQANA
+893 VGYTPQQYAPQPVA
-907 RSSTSAGLYIPDPAG
+907 RSNAPAGLYIPDPAG
-922 VTRMGGVPQSF
+922 ASRFGTA
-933 LPQAPPPT
+933 PQAYAQAAPMT
-941 PASYYPEAAS
+941 PASYYPEASSPVAAADTAAS
-951 PAATATPVRN
+951 ANAARRNAAALPSSAPRSAMAPAATPAMATAYV
-961 ANRSVAPPSP
+961 PSA
-971 VQRRGTLQPTAGQ
+971 QPMQ
-984 PVRSNTAAASA
+984 PMGAQPAAAA
-995 PAYAPPVSSVP
+995 
-1006 VPAVPMAATG
+1006 G
-1016 YLTPAQAYN
+1016 YFTPAQAYGAGYAGGAQ
-1025 SNPATQYVPPQRITP
+1025 SLPPQRAMP
-1040 GASLSAASWSD
+1040 APAAPSAWATAGLGNVPD
-1051 VSAPPLA
+1051 PT
-1058 PQPNPARPRTARDEL
+1058 RPRTARDEL

-1080 ISSFSVGATARA
+1080 ISSFSVGAVARA

-1113 SVGDGHLILG
+1113 SVGDGHLLLG

-1143 FGGGPVTALDLPE
+1143 FGGGPVTALAMPE
-1156 RGAGSQSDSGIGI
+1156 RGAGSQSDSGIGL

-1175 GGLKADIGSTPLGF
+1175 GGFRADIGSTPLGF
-1189 GQSDVTG
+1189 GQSDVTA
-1196 GVKYRR
+1196 GVRYRTAIT
-1202 VVNDDLSFA
+1202 DDLTVA

-1224 SFAGATDARTGDRW
+1224 SFAGVRDARTGDRW
-1238 GGVSATG
+1238 GGVSASG
-1245 GRVDLTWDDGELGVY
+1245 GRADLTWDDGELGIY
-1260 GYGALHALTG
+1260 GYGSLHGLTG
-1270 TRVRSNARAEVGGG
+1270 TRVRSNARAELGGG

-1324 PQQFVSFGVPV
+1324 PQQFVSFGIPV
-1335 EWAQREGRLSYQLK
+1335 EWAQRNGRLSYQLK
-1349 GSIGVQYFKEDAAPY
+1349 GSVGVQYFKEDAAPY
-1364 FPNSPSRQASAV
+1364 FPNSPSRQVSAV
-1376 QAASDALA
+1376 QAAADALA
-1384 FGEVGAT
+1384 FGETGAT
-1391 GIYPGQSRT
+1391 AIYPGQSRT

-1411 YQMHPQVFLGGHLAL
+1411 YQMHPQVFVGGHLAL
-1426 NNARNYREFVGG
+1426 NNARNYREFAGG
-1438 MYVRYAF
+1438 LYVRYAF
-1445 QPYNGLQTFP
+1445 QPYNGLQAFP
-1455 VNPLKSPYGN
+1455 VNPLRSPYSY

>member
-1 MSHPVGHVSVRKIC
+1 
-15 REKEGMSSKRRHHTL
+15 MSSKRRRHHHTL
-30 AAGLLASLMAPAAA
+30 AMGLLASLMAPAA
-44 WAQTAAEQTLL
+44 WAQSGAEQTLL

-65 DLERAGEAW
+65 DTERAGEAW
-74 QKLLRI
+74 QKLLRLN
-80 TPQNAQALYGMA
+80 PQNAQALYGMA
-92 LVELSSQRLEGAQR
+92 LIELNAQRPEGAQR
-106 YLAQLQKAHPRSP
+106 YLTQLQAAHPRSP
-119 LVGRLQESI
+119 LVSRLQESI
-128 RTGGNA
+128 RSGRSA
-134 PRIET
+134 PQIET

-151 ALSTYQAVLGDR
+151 ALSTYQAALGER
-163 APTGPLALEYYQTLG
+163 PPTGPLALEYYQTLG

-187 RRGLTRLAQESPEDP
+187 RRGLSRLAQESPEDP

-212 TYRESTRREGI
+212 TYRESTRRDGI
-223 AQLTRL
+223 AQLARL

-234 IGTAATESW
+234 VGKAATESW

-258 LYQDFLRAN
+258 LYQEFLRAN
-267 PADTAVQTRLI
+267 PGDTAVQTRLT
-278 QAQNLLK
+278 QAQNLQK
-285 QSQAPSRPADPLRQR
+285 QSQVASRPVATDPLRLR

-305 QSLDEGELDAAEA
+305 QALEDGELDAAEA
-318 AFTTVLESRPNDGDA
+318 AFVQVLETRPGDGDA

-338 ILRLRQERFAEARG
+338 ILRLRQERFADARG

-359 AGAAGRW
+359 AGSAARW

-372 ATYWSLVEQATA
+372 ATYWSLVEQATS
-384 ERDRGDSAAAQ
+384 ERERGDTAAA
-395 RLLEQAIR
+395 RRTLEQAVR
-403 LNPTEVTA
+403 LNPAEVTA
-411 ESDLADLLVAS
+411 ETDLADLLVEA
-422 GQYDAAEA
+422 GQYDAAET

-475 KVGALGRLRAAQALG
+475 KVGALGRLRASQALG
-490 LARAA
+490 QARAA
-495 TERGDTDAARSAL
+495 TERGDLAAARAAL

-527 IYLRMGAAA
+527 LYLRLGAVAE
-536 QARGVM
+536 ARGVM

-564 EAGDWPNAL
+564 EASDWPGAL
-573 SLLDRIP
+573 ALLDRIP

-585 RDIAALQKRVWVNVK
+585 RDIAALQKRVWVHVQA
-600 TAAASALAAE
+600 AAASALAAE
-610 GRQAEALATLAQAET
+610 GRQSEALATLAQAES
-625 FATQDPELLGA
+625 FATQDTELLGA
-636 MALAYADAGQPQ
+636 LALAYADAGEPQ
-648 RALELVR
+648 RALGTVR
-655 QVLSRTPRPDV
+655 QVLARTPRPDV

-678 TQQDVELAGI
+678 TQQDVELSGI
-688 LRQLQNAPMNDRER
+688 LRQLQNAPMSERER
-702 KSFSDIRRAYVIR
+702 RSFADIRRAYIVR
-715 QADGLREAGDLVT
+715 QADGLREAGDLVA

-734 PLLVEQPEDPRAL
+734 PLLAEQADEPLAMA
-747 EALARM
+747 ALARM
-753 YAANNDFA
+753 YAANNDYA
-761 QAQALYSRLLE
+761 PAQALYARLLE
-772 KSPNDVPLIL
+772 RSPTDVPLLL

-787 ATGAKDYGYAESLLS
+787 ATGAKDYAYAESLLS

-807 SPRSPDV
+807 APRDPEV
-814 LTAAGRLYRVQ
+814 LTAAGRLYRAQ
-825 GKNSKA
+825 GKNTKA

-856 TGPARMGNPFAPRD
+856 AGPGRSGNPFAQRA
-870 GTAPQRFAG
+870 GLQPQRTVG
-879 GLSVPGPSTAARMP
+879 GLAVPAAAAVARSP
-893 VAYTPQQYAPQANA
+893 VGYTPMQYAPQPAA
-907 RSSTSAGLYIPDPAG
+907 RSTAPAGLYIPDPAG
-922 VTRMGGVPQSF
+922 ASRFGQA
-933 LPQAPPPT
+933 LPLPLQAPPMT

-951 PAATATPVRN
+951 AAVGSAAVPSPAANGQRSAGTASRAAPQPTGRVVP
-961 ANRSVAPPSP
+961 AAPAPLAAAPVAPM
-971 VQRRGTLQPTAGQ
+971 A
-984 PVRSNTAAASA
+984 
-995 PAYAPPVSSVP
+995 
-1006 VPAVPMAATG
+1006 PMAPVVAAG
-1016 YLTPAQAYN
+1016 YIAPAQA
-1025 SNPATQYVPPQRITP
+1025 
-1040 GASLSAASWSD
+1040 SAASYASL
-1051 VSAPPLA
+1051 PLPAAAATQRAAVA
-1058 PQPNPARPRTARDEL
+1058 PQPSAWATAGTLGTVPDPTRPRTVRDEL

-1123 VTPTGASAGSPGSPY
+1123 VTPTGASAGAPGTPY
-1138 GTISR
+1138 GTQSR
-1143 FGGGPVTALDLPE
+1143 FGGGPATALDMPLRAP
-1156 RGAGSQSDSGIGI
+1156 GSQSDSGIGV

-1175 GGLKADIGSTPLGF
+1175 GGLKADIGTTPLGF

-1196 GVKYRR
+1196 GVRYRMA
-1202 VVNDDLSFA
+1202 LSDQLTMA
-1211 VDLSRRPVTDSLL
+1211 VDLSRRPVNDSLL
-1224 SFAGATDARTGDRW
+1224 SFAGARDARTGDRW

-1245 GRVDLTWDDGELGVY
+1245 GRIDMTWDDGELGLY
-1260 GYGALHALTG
+1260 GYGSLHGITG
-1270 TRVRSNARAEVGGG
+1270 TRVRSNARAELGGG

-1299 GLSFTGL
+1299 GMSFSGL

-1324 PQQFVSFGVPV
+1324 PQQFVSFGLPV
-1335 EWAQREGRLSYQLK
+1335 EWAQRNGRLSYQLK
-1349 GSIGVQYFKEDAAPY
+1349 GSVGVQYFKEDAAPY
-1364 FPNSPSRQASAV
+1364 FPNSPSRQAAAV
-1376 QAASDALA
+1376 LAASDALA
-1384 FGEVGAT
+1384 FGETGAT
-1391 GIYPGQSRT
+1391 AIYPGQSRT

-1426 NNARNYREFVGG
+1426 NNARNYREFAGG
-1438 MYVRYAF
+1438 LYVRYAF
-1445 QPYNGLQTFP
+1445 QPYNGLQVFP
-1455 VNPLKSPYGN
+1455 VNPLRSPYAN

>member
-1 MSHPVGHVSVRKIC
+1 
-15 REKEGMSSKRRHHTL
+15 MSSKRRRHHHTL
-30 AAGLLASLMAPAAA
+30 AMGLLASLMAPTAA
-44 WAQTAAEQTLL
+44 WAQTGAEQTLL

-65 DLERAGEAW
+65 DTERAGEAW
-74 QKLLRI
+74 QKLLRLN
-80 TPQNAQALYGMA
+80 PQNAQALYGMA
-92 LVELSSQRLEGAQR
+92 LVELNAQRPESAQR
-106 YLAQLQKAHPRSP
+106 YLTQLQAAHPRSP
-119 LVGRLQESI
+119 LVSRLQESI
-128 RTGGNA
+128 RTGRSA
-134 PRIET
+134 PQIET

-151 ALSTYQAVLGDR
+151 ALSTYQAALGER
-163 APTGPLALEYYQTLG
+163 PPTGPLALEYYQTLG

-187 RRGLTRLAQESPEDP
+187 RRGLSRLAQESPEDP

-212 TYRESTRREGI
+212 TYRESTRRDGI
-223 AQLTRL
+223 AQLARL

-234 IGTAATESW
+234 VGKAATESW

-258 LYQDFLRAN
+258 LYQEFLRAN
-267 PADTAVQTRLI
+267 PGDTAVQTRLA
-278 QAQNLLK
+278 QAQNLQK
-285 QSQAPSRPADPLRQR
+285 QGQAAARPVATDPLRLR

-305 QSLDEGELDAAEA
+305 QALEDGELDAAEA
-318 AFTTVLESRPNDGDA
+318 AFLQVLETRPSDGDA

-338 ILRLRQERFAEARG
+338 ILRLRQERFADARG

-359 AGAAGRW
+359 VGSAARW

-372 ATYWSLVEQATA
+372 ATYWSLVEQATS
-384 ERDRGDSAAAQ
+384 ERERGDTAAA
-395 RLLEQAIR
+395 RRTLEQAVR
-403 LNPTEVTA
+403 LNPAEVTA
-411 ESDLADLLVAS
+411 ETDLADLLVEA

-490 LARAA
+490 QARAA
-495 TERGDTDAARSAL
+495 TERGDLAAARAAL

-527 IYLRMGAAA
+527 LYLRLGAVAE
-536 QARGVM
+536 ARGVM

-556 YAGALLAS
+556 YASALLAS
-564 EAGDWPNAL
+564 EASDWPGAL
-573 SLLDRIP
+573 ALLDRIP

-585 RDIAALQKRVWVNVK
+585 RDIAALQKRVWVHVQA
-600 TAAASALAAE
+600 AAASALAAE
-610 GRQAEALATLAQAET
+610 GRQSEALATLAQAES
-625 FATQDPELLGA
+625 FATQDTELLGA
-636 MALAYADAGQPQ
+636 LALAYADAGEPQ
-648 RALELVR
+648 RALGMVR
-655 QVLSRTPRPDV
+655 QVLARTPRPDV

-678 TQQDVELAGI
+678 TQQDVELSGI
-688 LRQLQNAPMNDRER
+688 LRQLQNAPMSERER
-702 KSFSDIRRAYVIR
+702 RSFADIRRAYIVR
-715 QADGLREAGDLVT
+715 QADGLREAGDLVA
-728 AYDTLA
+728 AYDTIA
-734 PLLVEQPEDPRAL
+734 PLLAEQPDDPLAMA
-747 EALARM
+747 ALARM
-753 YAANNDFA
+753 YAANNDYA
-761 QAQALYSRLLE
+761 PAQALYARLLE
-772 KSPNDVPLIL
+772 RSPTDVPLLL

-787 ATGAKDYGYAESLLS
+787 ATGAKDYAYAESLLS

-807 SPRSPDV
+807 APRDPEV
-814 LTAAGRLYRVQ
+814 LTAAGRLYRAQ
-825 GKNSKA
+825 GKNTKA

-856 TGPARMGNPFAPRD
+856 AGPGRSGNPFAQRA
-870 GTAPQRFAG
+870 GLQPQRVGG
-879 GLSVPGPSTAARMP
+879 GLTVPGAAAVARSP
-893 VAYTPQQYAPQANA
+893 VGYTPMQYAPQPVA
-907 RSSTSAGLYIPDPAG
+907 RSNATAGLYIPDPAG
-922 VTRMGGVPQSF
+922 ASRFAQT
-933 LPQAPPPT
+933 LPLPLQTPPMT

-951 PAATATPVRN
+951 PAVGAAAVPSPAVNGQRSAGTASRAAPQPTGRVVP
-961 ANRSVAPPSP
+961 ASPAPLAAAPVAPMAP
-971 VQRRGTLQPTAGQ
+971 V
-984 PVRSNTAAASA
+984 ASA
-995 PAYAPPVSSVP
+995 
-1006 VPAVPMAATG
+1006 G
-1016 YLTPAQAYN
+1016 YIAPAQA
-1025 SNPATQYVPPQRITP
+1025 
-1040 GASLSAASWSD
+1040 SAASYGNL
-1051 VSAPPLA
+1051 PLPASTAAQRAAVA
-1058 PQPNPARPRTARDEL
+1058 PQPSAWATAGTLGTVPDPTRPRTVRDEL

-1123 VTPTGASAGSPGSPY
+1123 VTPTGASAGAPGTPY
-1138 GTISR
+1138 GTLSR
-1143 FGGGPVTALDLPE
+1143 FGGGPVTALDMPLRAP
-1156 RGAGSQSDSGIGI
+1156 GSQSDSGIGV

-1175 GGLKADIGSTPLGF
+1175 GGLKADIGTTPLGF

-1196 GVKYRR
+1196 GVRYRMAL
-1202 VVNDDLSFA
+1202 NDQLTMA
-1211 VDLSRRPVTDSLL
+1211 VDLSRRPVNDSLL
-1224 SFAGATDARTGDRW
+1224 SFAGARDARTGDRW

-1245 GRVDLTWDDGELGVY
+1245 GRIDMTWDDGELGLY
-1260 GYGALHALTG
+1260 GYGSLHGITG
-1270 TRVRSNARAEVGGG
+1270 TRVRSNARAELGGG

-1299 GLSFTGL
+1299 GLSFSGL

-1324 PQQFVSFGVPV
+1324 PQQFVSFGLPV
-1335 EWAQREGRLSYQLK
+1335 EWVQRNGRLSYQLK
-1349 GSIGVQYFKEDAAPY
+1349 GSVGVQYFKEDAAPY
-1364 FPNSPSRQASAV
+1364 FPNSPSRQAAAV
-1376 QAASDALA
+1376 LAASDALA
-1384 FGEVGAT
+1384 FGETGAT
-1391 GIYPGQSRT
+1391 AIYPGQSRT

-1426 NNARNYREFVGG
+1426 NNARNYREFAGG
-1438 MYVRYAF
+1438 LYVRYAF
-1445 QPYNGLQTFP
+1445 QPYNGLQVFP
-1455 VNPLKSPYGN
+1455 VNPLRSPYAN

>member
-1 MSHPVGHVSVRKIC
+1 
-15 REKEGMSSKRRHHTL
+15 MSSKRRRHHHTL
-30 AAGLLASLMAPAAA
+30 AMGLLASLMAPAAA
-44 WAQTAAEQTLL
+44 WAQTGAEQTLL

-65 DLERAGEAW
+65 DTERAGEAW
-74 QKLLRI
+74 QKLLRLN
-80 TPQNAQALYGMA
+80 PQNAQALYGMA
-92 LVELSSQRLEGAQR
+92 LVELNAQRPDGAQR
-106 YLAQLQKAHPRSP
+106 YLTQLQAAHPRSP
-119 LVGRLQESI
+119 LVSRLQESI
-128 RTGGNA
+128 RTGRSA
-134 PRIET
+134 PQIET

-151 ALSTYQAVLGDR
+151 ALSTYQAALGER
-163 APTGPLALEYYQTLG
+163 PPTGPLALEYYQTLG

-187 RRGLTRLAQESPEDP
+187 RRGLSRLAQESPEDP

-212 TYRESTRREGI
+212 TYRESTRRDGI
-223 AQLTRL
+223 AQLARL

-234 IGTAATESW
+234 VGKAATESW

-258 LYQDFLRAN
+258 LYQEFLRAN
-267 PADTAVQTRLI
+267 PGDTAVQTRLT
-278 QAQNLLK
+278 QAQNLQK
-285 QSQAPSRPADPLRQR
+285 QGQVAARPVATDPLRLR

-305 QSLDEGELDAAEA
+305 QALEDGELDAAEA
-318 AFTTVLESRPNDGDA
+318 AFLQVLEARPSDGDA

-338 ILRLRQERFAEARG
+338 ILRLRQERFADARG

-359 AGAAGRW
+359 AGSAARW

-372 ATYWSLVEQATA
+372 ATYWSLVEQATS
-384 ERDRGDSAAAQ
+384 ERERGDTAAA
-395 RLLEQAIR
+395 RRTLEQAVR
-403 LNPTEVTA
+403 LNPAEVTA
-411 ESDLADLLVAS
+411 ETDLADLLVEA

-490 LARAA
+490 QARAA
-495 TERGDTDAARSAL
+495 TERGDMAAARAAL

-527 IYLRMGAAA
+527 LYLRLGAVAE
-536 QARGVM
+536 ARGVM

-564 EAGDWPNAL
+564 EAGDWPGAL
-573 SLLDRIP
+573 ALLDRIP

-585 RDIAALQKRVWVNVK
+585 RDIAALQKRVWVHVQA
-600 TAAASALAAE
+600 AAASALAAE
-610 GRQAEALATLAQAET
+610 GRQSEALATLAQAES
-625 FATQDPELLGA
+625 FATQDTELLGA
-636 MALAYADAGQPQ
+636 LALAYADAGDPQ
-648 RALELVR
+648 RALGMVR
-655 QVLSRTPRPDV
+655 QVLARTPRPDV

-678 TQQDVELAGI
+678 TQQDVELSGI
-688 LRQLQNAPMNDRER
+688 LRQLQNAPMSERER
-702 KSFSDIRRAYVIR
+702 RSFADIRRAYIVR
-715 QADGLREAGDLVT
+715 QADGLREAGDLVA

-734 PLLVEQPEDPRAL
+734 PLLAEQPDEPLAMA
-747 EALARM
+747 ALARM
-753 YAANNDFA
+753 YAANNDYA
-761 QAQALYSRLLE
+761 PAQALYARLLE
-772 KSPNDVPLIL
+772 RSPTDVPLLL

-787 ATGAKDYGYAESLLS
+787 ATGAKDYAYAESLLS

-807 SPRSPDV
+807 APRDPEV
-814 LTAAGRLYRVQ
+814 LTAAGRLYRAQ
-825 GKNSKA
+825 GKNTKA

-856 TGPARMGNPFAPRD
+856 AGPGRSGNPFAQRA
-870 GTAPQRFAG
+870 GLQPQRAG
-879 GLSVPGPSTAARMP
+879 GGLVVPGAAAVARSP
-893 VAYTPQQYAPQANA
+893 VGYTPMQYAPQPVA
-907 RSSTSAGLYIPDPAG
+907 RSSAPAGLYIPDPAG
-922 VTRMGGVPQSF
+922 ASRFAQA
-933 LPQAPPPT
+933 LPLPLQAPPMT

-951 PAATATPVRN
+951 PAVGAAAVPLPA
-961 ANRSVAPPSP
+961 ANGQRSAGTVSRAAPQPTGRVVPASPAPLAAAPVAPMVPIAP
-971 VQRRGTLQPTAGQ
+971 V
-984 PVRSNTAAASA
+984 ASA
-995 PAYAPPVSSVP
+995 
-1006 VPAVPMAATG
+1006 G
-1016 YLTPAQAYN
+1016 YIAPAQ
-1025 SNPATQYVPPQRITP
+1025 T
-1040 GASLSAASWSD
+1040 SAASYGSL
-1051 VSAPPLA
+1051 PLPASTAAQRAAVA
-1058 PQPNPARPRTARDEL
+1058 PQPSAWATAGTLGTVPDPTRPRTVRDEL

-1080 ISSFSVGATARA
+1080 ISSFSVGVTARA

-1113 SVGDGHLILG
+1113 SVGDGHLVLG
-1123 VTPTGASAGSPGSPY
+1123 VTPTGASAGAPGTPY
-1138 GTISR
+1138 GTQSR
-1143 FGGGPVTALDLPE
+1143 FGGGPVTALDMPLRAP
-1156 RGAGSQSDSGIGI
+1156 GSQSDSGIGV

-1196 GVKYRR
+1196 GVRYRMAL
-1202 VVNDDLSFA
+1202 NDQLTMA
-1211 VDLSRRPVTDSLL
+1211 VDLSRRPVNDSLL
-1224 SFAGATDARTGDRW
+1224 SFAGARDARTGDRW

-1245 GRVDLTWDDGELGVY
+1245 GRVDMTWDDGELGLY
-1260 GYGALHALTG
+1260 GYGSLHGITG
-1270 TRVRSNARAEVGGG
+1270 TRVRSNARAELGGG

-1299 GLSFTGL
+1299 GLSFSGL

-1324 PQQFVSFGVPV
+1324 PQQFVSFGLPV
-1335 EWAQREGRLSYQLK
+1335 EWAQRNGRLSYQLK
-1349 GSIGVQYFKEDAAPY
+1349 GSVGVQYFKEDAAPY
-1364 FPNSPSRQASAV
+1364 FPNSPSRQAAAV
-1376 QAASDALA
+1376 LAASDALA
-1384 FGEVGAT
+1384 FGETGAT
-1391 GIYPGQSRT
+1391 AIYPGQSRT

-1426 NNARNYREFVGG
+1426 NNARNYREFAGG
-1438 MYVRYAF
+1438 LYVRYAF
-1445 QPYNGLQTFP
+1445 QPYNGLQVFP
-1455 VNPLKSPYGN
+1455 VNPLRSPYAN

>member
-1 MSHPVGHVSVRKIC
+1 
-15 REKEGMSSKRRHHTL
+15 MSSKRRRHQTL
-30 AAGLLASLMAPAAA
+30 AMGLLASLMAPVA
-44 WAQTAAEQTLL
+44 WAQTGAEQTLL

-65 DLERAGEAW
+65 DTERAGEAW

-80 TPQNAQALYGMA
+80 NPQNAQALYGMA
-92 LVELSSQRLEGAQR
+92 LVELNARRPEGAQR
-106 YLAQLQKAHPRSP
+106 YLNQLQAAHPRSP
-119 LVGRLQESI
+119 LVSRLQESI
-128 RTGGNA
+128 RTGRSA
-134 PRIET
+134 PQIET

-151 ALSTYQAVLGDR
+151 ALSTYQAALGDR

-187 RRGLTRLAQESPEDP
+187 RRGLNRLAQESPEDP

-223 AQLTRL
+223 SQLARL

-234 IGTAATESW
+234 VGKAATESW

-258 LYQDFLRAN
+258 LYQEFLRAN
-267 PADTAVQTRLI
+267 PGDTAVQTRLV
-278 QAQNLLK
+278 QAQNLQK
-285 QSQAPSRPADPLRQR
+285 QSQAASVRTADPLRQR

-305 QSLDEGELDAAEA
+305 QALDDGELDAAEA
-318 AFTTVLESRPNDGDA
+318 AFLNVLESRPTDGDA

-338 ILRLRQERFAEARG
+338 ILRLRQERFADARG

-359 AGAAGRW
+359 AGSASRW

-372 ATYWSLVEQATA
+372 ATYWSLVEQATS
-384 ERDRGDSAAAQ
+384 ERERGETAAA
-395 RLLEQAIR
+395 RRSLEQAVR
-403 LNPTEVTA
+403 LNPAEVTA
-411 ESDLADLLVAS
+411 ETDLADLLVED

-490 LARAA
+490 QARAA
-495 TERGDTDAARSAL
+495 TERGDTAAARAAL

-527 IYLRMGAAA
+527 LYLRMGAVDE
-536 QARGVM
+536 ARGVM

-556 YAGALLAS
+556 YASALLAS

-573 SLLDRIP
+573 ALLDRVP

-585 RDIAALQKRVWVNVK
+585 RDIAALQKRVWVHVQ
-600 TAAASALAAE
+600 ASAASALAAE
-610 GRQAEALATLAQAET
+610 GRQTEALATLAQAES

-636 MALAYADAGQPQ
+636 MALAYADAGDPQ
-648 RALELVR
+648 RALGMVR
-655 QVLSRTPRPDV
+655 QVLARTPRPDV

-688 LRQLQNAPMNDRER
+688 LRQLQTAPMNDRER
-702 KSFSDIRRAYVIR
+702 KSFSDIRRAYIVR
-715 QADGLREAGDLVT
+715 QADGLREAGDLVA
-728 AYDTLA
+728 AYDTLV
-734 PLLVEQPEDPRAL
+734 PLLAEQPDEPLAMA
-747 EALARM
+747 ALARM
-753 YAANNDFA
+753 YAANNDYA
-761 QAQALYSRLLE
+761 QAQALYARLLE

-807 SPRSPDV
+807 APRDPEV
-814 LTAAGRLYRVQ
+814 LTAAGRLYRAQ

-856 TGPARMGNPFAPRD
+856 AGPARSGNPFA
-870 GTAPQRFAG
+870 QRAALQQRAGG
-879 GLSVPGPSTAARMP
+879 GLSVPGAAAVARSP
-893 VAYTPQQYAPQANA
+893 VGYTPQQYAPQPVA
-907 RSSTSAGLYIPDPAG
+907 RSNNAPAGLYIPDPAG
-922 VTRMGGVPQSF
+922 ASRFGTA
-933 LPQAPPPT
+933 PQAYAQAAPMT
-941 PASYYPEAAS
+941 PASYYPEASSPVAAADTAAS
-951 PAATATPVRN
+951 TSAARRNAAALPSSTPRSVGASAAAPAMAPVYVPPAQPMQPMGAPAPAA
-961 ANRSVAPPSP
+961 
-971 VQRRGTLQPTAGQ
+971 AG
-984 PVRSNTAAASA
+984 
-995 PAYAPPVSSVP
+995 Y
-1006 VPAVPMAATG
+1006 
-1016 YLTPAQAYN
+1016 YTPAQAYGGGYAGGAQ
-1025 SNPATQYVPPQRITP
+1025 SLPAQRAMPAPAAPSAWSTAGLGNVPDPT
-1040 GASLSAASWSD
+1040 
-1051 VSAPPLA
+1051 
-1058 PQPNPARPRTARDEL
+1058 RPRTARDEL

-1080 ISSFSVGATARA
+1080 ISSFSVGAVARA

-1113 SVGDGHLILG
+1113 SVGDGHLLLG

-1143 FGGGPVTALDLPE
+1143 FGGGPVTALAMPE
-1156 RGAGSQSDSGIGI
+1156 RGAGSQSDSGVGL

-1175 GGLKADIGSTPLGF
+1175 GGFRADIGSTPLGF
-1189 GQSDVTG
+1189 GQSDVTAG
-1196 GVKYRR
+1196 ARYRTALT
-1202 VVNDDLSFA
+1202 DDLTVA

-1224 SFAGATDARTGDRW
+1224 SFAGVRDARTGDRW
-1238 GGVSATG
+1238 GGVSASG
-1245 GRVDLTWDDGELGVY
+1245 GRVDLTWDDGELGIY
-1260 GYGALHALTG
+1260 GYGSLHGLTG
-1270 TRVRSNARAEVGGG
+1270 TRVRSNARAELGGG

-1324 PQQFVSFGVPV
+1324 PQQFVSFGIPV
-1335 EWAQREGRLSYQLK
+1335 EWAQRNGRLSYQLK
-1349 GSIGVQYFKEDAAPY
+1349 GSVGVQYFKEDAAPY
-1364 FPNSPSRQASAV
+1364 FPNSPSRQVSAV
-1376 QAASDALA
+1376 QAAADALA
-1384 FGEVGAT
+1384 FG
-1391 GIYPGQSRT
+1391 GINTSLIFRRWKQQ
-1400 GLGYNLGAAME
+1400 E
-1411 YQMHPQVFLGGHLAL
+1411 
-1426 NNARNYREFVGG
+1426 
-1438 MYVRYAF
+1438 
-1445 QPYNGLQTFP
+1445 P
-1455 VNPLKSPYGN
+1455 VK

>member
-1 MSHPVGHVSVRKIC
+1 
-15 REKEGMSSKRRHHTL
+15 MSSKRRRHHHTL
-30 AAGLLASLMAPAAA
+30 AMGLLASLMAPTAA
-44 WAQTAAEQTLL
+44 WAQTGAEQTLL

-65 DLERAGEAW
+65 DTERAGEAW
-74 QKLLRI
+74 QKLLRLN
-80 TPQNAQALYGMA
+80 PQNAQALYGMA
-92 LVELSSQRLEGAQR
+92 LVELNAQRPESAQR
-106 YLAQLQKAHPRSP
+106 YLTQLQAAHPRSP
-119 LVGRLQESI
+119 LVSRLQESI
-128 RTGGNA
+128 RTGRSA
-134 PRIET
+134 PQIET

-151 ALSTYQAVLGDR
+151 ALSTYQAALGER
-163 APTGPLALEYYQTLG
+163 PPTGPLALEYYQTLG

-187 RRGLTRLAQESPEDP
+187 RRGLSRLAQESPEDP

-212 TYRESTRREGI
+212 TYRESTRRDGI
-223 AQLTRL
+223 AQLARL

-234 IGTAATESW
+234 VGKAATESW

-258 LYQDFLRAN
+258 LYQEFLRAN
-267 PADTAVQTRLI
+267 PGDTAVQTRLA
-278 QAQNLLK
+278 QAQNLQK
-285 QSQAPSRPADPLRQR
+285 QSQVASRPVATDPLRLR

-305 QSLDEGELDAAEA
+305 QALEDGELDAAEA
-318 AFTTVLESRPNDGDA
+318 AFLQVLETRPSDGDA

-338 ILRLRQERFAEARG
+338 ILRLRQERFADARG

-359 AGAAGRW
+359 AGSAARW

-372 ATYWSLVEQATA
+372 ATYWSLVEQATS
-384 ERDRGDSAAAQ
+384 ERERGDTAAA
-395 RLLEQAIR
+395 RRTLEQAVR
-403 LNPTEVTA
+403 LNPAEVTA
-411 ESDLADLLVAS
+411 ETDLADLLVEA

-490 LARAA
+490 QARAA
-495 TERGDTDAARSAL
+495 TERGDLAAARAAL

-527 IYLRMGAAA
+527 LYLRLGAVAE
-536 QARGVM
+536 ARGVM

-556 YAGALLAS
+556 YASALLAS
-564 EAGDWPNAL
+564 EASDWPGAL
-573 SLLDRIP
+573 ALLDRIP

-585 RDIAALQKRVWVNVK
+585 RDIAALQKRVWVHVQA
-600 TAAASALAAE
+600 AAASALAAE
-610 GRQAEALATLAQAET
+610 GRQSEALATLAQAES
-625 FATQDPELLGA
+625 FATQDTELLGA
-636 MALAYADAGQPQ
+636 LALAYADAGEPQ
-648 RALELVR
+648 RALGMVR
-655 QVLSRTPRPDV
+655 QVLARTPRPDV

-678 TQQDVELAGI
+678 TQQDVELSGI
-688 LRQLQNAPMNDRER
+688 LRQLQNAPMSERER
-702 KSFSDIRRAYVIR
+702 RSFADIRRAYIVR
-715 QADGLREAGDLVT
+715 QADGLREAGDLVA

-734 PLLVEQPEDPRAL
+734 PLLAEQPDDPLAMA
-747 EALARM
+747 ALARM
-753 YAANNDFA
+753 YAANNDYA
-761 QAQALYSRLLE
+761 PAQALYARLLE
-772 KSPNDVPLIL
+772 RSPTDVPLLL

-787 ATGAKDYGYAESLLS
+787 ATGAKDYAYAESLLS

-807 SPRSPDV
+807 APRDPEV
-814 LTAAGRLYRVQ
+814 LTAAGRLYRAQ
-825 GKNSKA
+825 GKNTKA

-856 TGPARMGNPFAPRD
+856 AGPGRSGNPFAQRA
-870 GTAPQRFAG
+870 GLQPQRVGG
-879 GLSVPGPSTAARMP
+879 GLTVPGAAAVARSP
-893 VAYTPQQYAPQANA
+893 VGYTPMQYAPQPVA
-907 RSSTSAGLYIPDPAG
+907 RSNATAGLYIPDPAG
-922 VTRMGGVPQSF
+922 ASRFAQT
-933 LPQAPPPT
+933 LPLPLQTPPMT

-951 PAATATPVRN
+951 PAVGAAAVPSPAVNGQRSAGTASRAAPQPTGRVVP
-961 ANRSVAPPSP
+961 ASPAPLAAAPVAPMAP
-971 VQRRGTLQPTAGQ
+971 V
-984 PVRSNTAAASA
+984 ASA
-995 PAYAPPVSSVP
+995 
-1006 VPAVPMAATG
+1006 G
-1016 YLTPAQAYN
+1016 YIAPAQA
-1025 SNPATQYVPPQRITP
+1025 
-1040 GASLSAASWSD
+1040 SAASYGNL
-1051 VSAPPLA
+1051 PLPASTAAQRAAVA
-1058 PQPNPARPRTARDEL
+1058 PQPSAWATAGTLGTVPDPTRPRTVRDEL

-1123 VTPTGASAGSPGSPY
+1123 VTPTGASAGAPGTPY
-1138 GTISR
+1138 GTLSR
-1143 FGGGPVTALDLPE
+1143 FGGGPVTALDMPLRAP
-1156 RGAGSQSDSGIGI
+1156 GSQSDSGIGV

-1175 GGLKADIGSTPLGF
+1175 GGLKADIGTTPLGF

-1196 GVKYRR
+1196 GVRYRMAL
-1202 VVNDDLSFA
+1202 NDQLTMA
-1211 VDLSRRPVTDSLL
+1211 VDLSRRPVNDSLL
-1224 SFAGATDARTGDRW
+1224 SFAGARDARTGDRW

-1245 GRVDLTWDDGELGVY
+1245 GRIDMTWDDGELGLY
-1260 GYGALHALTG
+1260 GYGSLHGITG
-1270 TRVRSNARAEVGGG
+1270 TRVRSNARAELGGG

-1299 GLSFTGL
+1299 GLSFSGL

-1324 PQQFVSFGVPV
+1324 PQQFVSFGLPV
-1335 EWAQREGRLSYQLK
+1335 EWVQRNGRLSYQLK
-1349 GSIGVQYFKEDAAPY
+1349 GSVGVQYFKEDAAPY
-1364 FPNSPSRQASAV
+1364 FPNSPSRQAAAV
-1376 QAASDALA
+1376 LAASDALA
-1384 FGEVGAT
+1384 FGETGAT
-1391 GIYPGQSRT
+1391 AIYPGQSRT

-1426 NNARNYREFVGG
+1426 NNARNYREFAGG
-1438 MYVRYAF
+1438 LYVRYAF
-1445 QPYNGLQTFP
+1445 QPYNGLQVFP
-1455 VNPLKSPYGN
+1455 VNPLRSPYAN

>member
-1 MSHPVGHVSVRKIC
+1 
-15 REKEGMSSKRRHHTL
+15 MSSKRRRHHTL
-30 AAGLLASLMAPAAA
+30 AIGLLASLMAPAV
-44 WAQTAAEQTLL
+44 WAQTGAEQTLL

-65 DLERAGEAW
+65 DTERAGEAW

-80 TPQNAQALYGMA
+80 NPRNAQALYGMA
-92 LVELSSQRLEGAQR
+92 LGELNAQRPEGAQR
-106 YLAQLQKAHPRSP
+106 YLTQLQAAHPRSP

-128 RTGGNA
+128 RSGRSA
-134 PRIET
+134 PQIET
-139 ARQQARSGQASQ
+139 ARQQARSGQASE
-151 ALSTYQAVLGDR
+151 ALSTYQAALGDR

-187 RRGLTRLAQESPEDP
+187 RRGLSRLAQESPEDP
-202 QIALALAQHL
+202 RIALALAQHL

-223 AQLTRL
+223 GQLVRL

-234 IGTAATESW
+234 VGQVATESW
-243 RKALAWTGNRSADIP
+243 RKALAWTGNRSSDIP
-258 LYQDFLRAN
+258 LYQEFLRAH
-267 PADTAVQTRLI
+267 PTDTAVQTRLV
-278 QAQNLLK
+278 QAQNLQK
-285 QSQAPSRPADPLRQR
+285 QSQSPGRTGDPLRQR

-305 QSLDEGELDAAEA
+305 QSLDDGELDAAET
-318 AFTTVLESRPNDGDA
+318 AFLAVLETRPSDGDA

-359 AGAAGRW
+359 GGSASRW

-372 ATYWSLVEQATA
+372 ASYWTLVEQATA
-384 ERDRGDSAAAQ
+384 ERERGEAAAA
-395 RLLEQAIR
+395 RRSLEQAVR
-403 LNPTEVTA
+403 LNPAEVTA
-411 ESDLADLLVAS
+411 QTDLADLLVED

-461 ALALVEK
+461 ALALIEK

-490 LARAA
+490 QARAA
-495 TERGDTDAARSAL
+495 TERGDIAAARAAL

-527 IYLRMGAAA
+527 LYLRMGAVA

-542 DGLLLSNPN
+542 DGLLISNPN

-556 YAGALLAS
+556 YASALLAS
-564 EAGDWPNAL
+564 EAGDWPGAL
-573 SLLDRIP
+573 GQLDRIP

-585 RDIAALQKRVWVNVK
+585 RDIAALQKRVWIHVQA
-600 TAAASALAAE
+600 AAASALAAQ
-610 GRQAEALATLAQAET
+610 GRQGEALATLAQAES
-625 FATQDPELLGA
+625 FATQDSELLGA
-636 MALAYADAGQPQ
+636 MALAYADAGEPQ
-648 RALELVR
+648 RALGMVR
-655 QVLSRTPRPDV
+655 QVLARTPRPDV

-688 LRQLQNAPMNDRER
+688 LRQLQAAPMNDRER
-702 KSFSDIRRAYVIR
+702 KSFSDIRRAYIVR
-715 QADGLREAGDLVT
+715 QADGLRDAGDLVA
-728 AYDTLA
+728 AYDTVA
-734 PLLVEQPEDPRAL
+734 PLLVEQPDEPQAMA
-747 EALARM
+747 ALARM
-753 YAANNDFA
+753 YAANNDYG
-761 QAQALYSRLLE
+761 QAQALYARLLE
-772 KSPNDVPLIL
+772 KSPSDVPLIL

-787 ATGAKDYGYAESLLS
+787 ASGAKDYDYAESLLS

-807 SPRSPDV
+807 APRDPEV
-814 LTAAGRLYRVQ
+814 LTAAGRLYRAQ

-837 AVAAENAQRD
+837 AVGAENAQRD

-856 TGPARMGNPFAPRD
+856 AGPARSGNPFA
-870 GTAPQRFAG
+870 QRAALQQRSGG
-879 GLSVPGPSTAARMP
+879 GLSVPGASAVARSS
-893 VAYTPQQYAPQANA
+893 VGYTPQQYAPQPVA
-907 RSSTSAGLYIPDPAG
+907 RSTPPAGGLFIPDPAG
-922 VTRMGGVPQSF
+922 ANRFGTASQAYM
-933 LPQAPPPT
+933 QAPPMT
-941 PASYYPEAAS
+941 PANYYPEASRPVAAAVTTDTAAS
-951 PAATATPVRN
+951 NNAGRRNQGAPLPSSAMRSTGTPAAAP
-961 ANRSVAPPSP
+961 AVAPVP
-971 VQRRGTLQPTAGQ
+971 VQP
-984 PVRSNTAAASA
+984 
-995 PAYAPPVSSVP
+995 APPVSAQP
-1006 VPAVPMAATG
+1006 LAAG
-1016 YLTPAQAYN
+1016 AYYTPAQAYGGGYAGAAQ
-1025 SNPATQYVPPQRITP
+1025 PLHTAQRAMPVPTAP
-1040 GASLSAASWSD
+1040 SAWTTTGLGTD
-1051 VSAPPLA
+1051 PT
-1058 PQPNPARPRTARDEL
+1058 RPRTAADEL

-1080 ISSFSVGATARA
+1080 ISSFSVGGVARA

-1103 EIEAPVQLKM
+1103 EIQAPVQLKM
-1113 SVGDGHLILG
+1113 NVGDGHLLLG
-1123 VTPTGASAGSPGSPY
+1123 VTPTGVSAGSPGSSY
-1138 GTISR
+1138 GAISR
-1143 FGGGPVTALDLPE
+1143 FGGGPDTAMAMPE
-1156 RGAGSQSDSGIGI
+1156 RGAGSQSDSGIGL

-1175 GGLKADIGSTPLGF
+1175 GGLRADIGSTPLGF
-1189 GQSDVTG
+1189 GQADVTG
-1196 GVKYRR
+1196 GIKYRMA
-1202 VVNDDLSFA
+1202 VNNDLSVV

-1224 SFAGATDARTGDRW
+1224 SFAGARDARTDDRW

-1245 GRVDLTWDDGELGVY
+1245 GRIDATWDDGELGIY
-1260 GYGALHALTG
+1260 GYGALHGLTG

-1284 MYWHVHRTS
+1284 MYWHIHRTS

-1324 PQQFVSFGVPV
+1324 PQQFVSFGIPV
-1335 EWAQREGRLSYQLK
+1335 EWAQRNGRMSYQLK
-1349 GSIGVQYFKEDAAPY
+1349 GSVGVQYFKEDTAPY

-1384 FGEVGAT
+1384 FGETGAT
-1391 GIYPGQSRT
+1391 AIYPGQSRT
-1400 GLGYNLGAAME
+1400 GLGYNLGASME
-1411 YQMHPQVFLGGHLAL
+1411 YQMHPQVFVGGHLSL
-1426 NNARNYREFVGG
+1426 NNARNYREFAGG
-1438 MYVRYAF
+1438 LYVRYAF

-1455 VNPLKSPYGN
+1455 VNPLRSPYSY

>member
-1 MSHPVGHVSVRKIC
+1 MA
-15 REKEGMSSKRRHHTL
+15 SKHRRHHTL
-30 AAGLLASLMAPAAA
+30 ALGLMASMMAPAA
-44 WAQTAAEQTLL
+44 WAQTGAEQTLL

-65 DLERAGEAW
+65 DTDRAGEAW

-80 TPQNAQALYGMA
+80 NPQNAQALYGMA
-92 LVELSSQRLEGAQR
+92 LVELNAQRPEGAQR
-106 YLAQLQKAHPRSP
+106 YLTQLQAAHPRSP
-119 LVGRLQESI
+119 LVSRLQESI
-128 RTGGNA
+128 RNGRSA
-134 PRIET
+134 PQIET

-151 ALSTYQAVLGDR
+151 ALSTYQAALGDR

-187 RRGLTRLAQESPEDP
+187 RRGLGRLAQESPEDP

-212 TYRESTRREGI
+212 TYRDATRREGI
-223 AQLTRL
+223 GQLARL

-234 IGTAATESW
+234 VGKAATESW
-243 RKALAWTGNRSADIP
+243 RKALAWTGTRSADIP
-258 LYQDFLRAN
+258 LYENFLRAN
-267 PADTAVQTRLI
+267 PGDTAVQTRLT
-278 QAQNLLK
+278 QAQNLQK
-285 QSQAPSRPADPLRQR
+285 QAQSSGRPAAGADPLRQR

-305 QSLDEGELDAAEA
+305 QALDDGELDAAET
-318 AFTTVLESRPNDGDA
+318 AFSSVLEARPADGDA

-338 ILRLRQERFAEARG
+338 ILRLRQERFADARG

-359 AGAAGRW
+359 AGSASRW

-372 ATYWSLVEQATA
+372 ATYWSLVEQATS
-384 ERDRGDSAAAQ
+384 ERERGDTAAAQ
-395 RLLEQAIR
+395 KSLEQAVR
-403 LNPTEVTA
+403 LNPAEVTA
-411 ESDLADLLVAS
+411 QTDLADLLVEA

-490 LARAA
+490 QARAA
-495 TERGDTDAARSAL
+495 TERGDTAAARVAL

-527 IYLRMGAAA
+527 LYLRMGAVAE
-536 QARGVM
+536 ARGVM
-542 DGLLLSNPN
+542 DGLLISNPN

-556 YAGALLAS
+556 YASALLAS
-564 EAGDWPNAL
+564 EASDWPGAL
-573 SLLDRIP
+573 ALLDRIP

-585 RDIAALQKRVWVNVK
+585 RDIAALQKRVWVHVQ
-600 TAAASALAAE
+600 ASAASALAAE
-610 GRQAEALATLAQAET
+610 GRQSEALATLAQAES
-625 FATQDPELLGA
+625 FATQDTELLGA
-636 MALAYADAGQPQ
+636 LALAYADAGEPQ
-648 RALELVR
+648 RALGMVR
-655 QVLSRTPRPDV
+655 QVLARTPRPDV

-688 LRQLQNAPMNDRER
+688 LRQLQTAPMNDRER
-702 KSFSDIRRAYVIR
+702 KSFADIRRAYIVR
-715 QADGLREAGDLVT
+715 QADGLREAGDLVA

-734 PLLVEQPEDPRAL
+734 PLLAEQPDEPLAMA
-747 EALARM
+747 ALARM
-753 YAANNDFA
+753 YAANNDYA
-761 QAQALYSRLLE
+761 QAQALYARLLE

-807 SPRSPDV
+807 APRDPEV
-814 LTAAGRLYRVQ
+814 LTAAGRLYRAQ

-847 AVLAASGVA
+847 AVLAASGVS
-856 TGPARMGNPFAPRD
+856 TGPARMGNPFA
-870 GTAPQRFAG
+870 QRAALQRTSS
-879 GLSVPGPSTAARMP
+879 GLSVPGSASAGAMARTP
-893 VAYTPQQYAPQANA
+893 LGYTPLQYAPQPVA
-907 RSSTSAGLYIPDPAG
+907 RSNAPSGLYIPDPAG
-922 VTRMGGVPQSF
+922 ASRFAPAPQMVV
-933 LPQAPPPT
+933 QAPPMT
-941 PASYYPEAAS
+941 PASYYPELATPAPAAERAAS
-951 PAATATPVRN
+951 PSTNARRN
-961 ANRSVAPPSP
+961 AAA
-971 VQRRGTLQPTAGQ
+971 PTAGRTAVAPAQ
-984 PVRSNTAAASA
+984 RQAPASSAAAAPAAGGTGAASVPAYA
-995 PAYAPPVSSVP
+995 PAYAPAA
-1006 VPAVPMAATG
+1006 VPAQQNAAAG
-1016 YLTPAQAYN
+1016 YITPAQGYAGYPGMQP
-1025 SNPATQYVPPQRITP
+1025 SAQLQQQQQQR
-1040 GASLSAASWSD
+1040 AQAM
-1051 VSAPPLA
+1051 A
-1058 PQPNPARPRTARDEL
+1058 PQPSAWSTAGTLNAVPDPTRPRTARDEL

-1123 VTPTGASAGSPGSPY
+1123 VTPTGASAGSPGTPY
-1138 GTISR
+1138 GTVSR
-1143 FGGGPVTALDLPE
+1143 FGGGPVTALDMPE
-1156 RGAGSQSDSGIGI
+1156 RAPGSQSDSGIGL

-1175 GGLKADIGSTPLGF
+1175 GNFKADIGTTPLGF
-1189 GQSDVTG
+1189 GQADVTG
-1196 GVKYRR
+1196 GVRYRMPI
-1202 VVNDDLSFA
+1202 NDDLTMA

-1224 SFAGATDARTGDRW
+1224 SFAGARDARTGDRW

-1260 GYGALHALTG
+1260 GYGSLHGLTG
-1270 TRVRSNARAEVGGG
+1270 ERVRSNARVEAGGG

-1324 PQQFVSFGVPV
+1324 PQQFLSFGIPI
-1335 EWAQREGRLSYQLK
+1335 EWAQRNGRLSYQLK
-1349 GSIGVQYFKEDAAPY
+1349 GSVGVQYFKEDAAPY
-1364 FPNSPSRQASAV
+1364 FPNSPSRQAAAAA
-1376 QAASDALA
+1376 AASDALA
-1384 FGEVGAT
+1384 FGETGAT
-1391 GIYPGQSRT
+1391 AIYPGQSRT

-1411 YQMHPQVFLGGHLAL
+1411 YQMHPQVFLGGHLSL
-1426 NNARNYREFVGG
+1426 NNARNYREFAGG
-1438 MYVRYAF
+1438 LYVRYAF
-1445 QPYNGLQTFP
+1445 QPYTGLQAFP
-1455 VNPLKSPYGN
+1455 VNPLRSPYASN

>member
-1 MSHPVGHVSVRKIC
+1 
-15 REKEGMSSKRRHHTL
+15 MSSKRRRHHHTL
-30 AAGLLASLMAPAAA
+30 AMGLLASLMAPTAA
-44 WAQTAAEQTLL
+44 WAQTGAEQTLL

-65 DLERAGEAW
+65 DTERAGEAW
-74 QKLLRI
+74 QKLLRLN
-80 TPQNAQALYGMA
+80 PQNAQALYGMA
-92 LVELSSQRLEGAQR
+92 LVELNAQRPEGAQR
-106 YLAQLQKAHPRSP
+106 YLTQLQAAHPRSP
-119 LVGRLQESI
+119 LVSRLQESI
-128 RTGGNA
+128 RTGRSA
-134 PRIET
+134 PQIET

-151 ALSTYQAVLGDR
+151 ALSTYQAALGER
-163 APTGPLALEYYQTLG
+163 PPTGPLALEYYQTLG

-187 RRGLTRLAQESPEDP
+187 RRGLSRLAQESPEDP

-212 TYRESTRREGI
+212 TYRESTRRDGI
-223 AQLTRL
+223 AQLARL

-234 IGTAATESW
+234 VGKAATESW

-258 LYQDFLRAN
+258 LYQEFLRAN
-267 PADTAVQTRLI
+267 PGDTAVQTRLA
-278 QAQNLLK
+278 QAQNLQK
-285 QSQAPSRPADPLRQR
+285 QSQVASRPVATDPLRLR

-305 QSLDEGELDAAEA
+305 QALEDGELDAAEA
-318 AFTTVLESRPNDGDA
+318 AFLQVLETRPSDGDA

-338 ILRLRQERFAEARG
+338 ILRLRQERFADARG

-359 AGAAGRW
+359 AGSAARW

-372 ATYWSLVEQATA
+372 ATYWSLVEQATS
-384 ERDRGDSAAAQ
+384 ERERGDTAAA
-395 RLLEQAIR
+395 RRTLEQAVR
-403 LNPTEVTA
+403 LNPAEVTA
-411 ESDLADLLVAS
+411 ETDLADLLVEA

-490 LARAA
+490 QARAA
-495 TERGDTDAARSAL
+495 TERGDLAAARAAL

-527 IYLRMGAAA
+527 LYLRLGAVAE
-536 QARGVM
+536 ARGVM

-556 YAGALLAS
+556 YASALLAS
-564 EAGDWPNAL
+564 EASDWPGAL
-573 SLLDRIP
+573 ALLDRIP

-585 RDIAALQKRVWVNVK
+585 RDIAALQKRVWVHVQA
-600 TAAASALAAE
+600 AAASALAAE
-610 GRQAEALATLAQAET
+610 GRQSEALATLAQAES
-625 FATQDPELLGA
+625 FATQDTELLGA
-636 MALAYADAGQPQ
+636 LALAYADAGEPQ
-648 RALELVR
+648 RALGMVR
-655 QVLSRTPRPDV
+655 QVLARTPRPDV

-678 TQQDVELAGI
+678 TQQDVELSGI
-688 LRQLQNAPMNDRER
+688 LRQLQNAPMSERER
-702 KSFSDIRRAYVIR
+702 RSFADIRRAYIVR
-715 QADGLREAGDLVT
+715 QADGLREAGDLVA
-728 AYDTLA
+728 AYDTIA
-734 PLLVEQPEDPRAL
+734 PLLAEQPDDPLAMA
-747 EALARM
+747 ALARM
-753 YAANNDFA
+753 YAANNDYA
-761 QAQALYSRLLE
+761 PAQALYARLLE
-772 KSPNDVPLIL
+772 RSPTDVPLLL

-787 ATGAKDYGYAESLLS
+787 ATGAKDYAYAESLLS

-807 SPRSPDV
+807 APRDPEV
-814 LTAAGRLYRVQ
+814 LTAAGRLYRAQ
-825 GKNSKA
+825 GKNTKA

-856 TGPARMGNPFAPRD
+856 AGPGRSGNPFAQRA
-870 GTAPQRFAG
+870 GLQPQRVGG
-879 GLSVPGPSTAARMP
+879 GLTVPGAAAVARSP
-893 VAYTPQQYAPQANA
+893 VGYTPMQYAPQPVA
-907 RSSTSAGLYIPDPAG
+907 RSNATAGLYIPDPAG
-922 VTRMGGVPQSF
+922 ASRFAPAPQMAV
-933 LPQAPPPT
+933 APPLT
-941 PASYYPEAAS
+941 PANYYPEVASQTPAAEKAAS
-951 PAATATPVRN
+951 SSSAEARRSSTAAMPTATRAAVAPARRQAPVSSASSATATG
-961 ANRSVAPPSP
+961 
-971 VQRRGTLQPTAGQ
+971 GTG
-984 PVRSNTAAASA
+984 AAIV
-995 PAYAPPVSSVP
+995 PAYAPVH
-1006 VPAVPMAATG
+1006 
-1016 YLTPAQAYN
+1016 
-1025 SNPATQYVPPQRITP
+1025 TP
-1040 GASLSAASWSD
+1040 GAVPAQQNAAAGYIPPAQGYAGYPGMQPSAQLQMQRAPATAQPSVWS
-1051 VSAPPLA
+1051 SAGTVNAVPD
-1058 PQPNPARPRTARDEL
+1058 PARPRTARDEL

-1143 FGGGPVTALDLPE
+1143 FGGGPVTALDMPE
-1156 RGAGSQSDSGIGI
+1156 RAPGSQSDSGIGL

-1175 GGLKADIGSTPLGF
+1175 GNFKADIGTTPLGF
-1189 GQSDVTG
+1189 GQADVTG
-1196 GVKYRR
+1196 GVRYRMPI
-1202 VVNDDLSFA
+1202 NNELTMA

-1224 SFAGATDARTGDRW
+1224 SFAGARDARTGDRW

-1260 GYGALHALTG
+1260 GYGSLHGLTG
-1270 TRVRSNARAEVGGG
+1270 TRVRSNARVEAGGG
-1284 MYWHVHRTS
+1284 MYWHVHRTP

-1324 PQQFVSFGVPV
+1324 PQQFLSFGIPI
-1335 EWAQREGRLSYQLK
+1335 EWAQRNGRLSYQLK
-1349 GSIGVQYFKEDAAPY
+1349 GSVGVQYFKEDAAPY
-1364 FPNSPSRQASAV
+1364 FPNSPSRQAAAV
-1376 QAASDALA
+1376 AAASDALA
-1384 FGEVGAT
+1384 FGETGAT
-1391 GIYPGQSRT
+1391 AIYPGQSRT

-1426 NNARNYREFVGG
+1426 NNARNYREFAGG
-1438 MYVRYAF
+1438 LYVRYAF
-1445 QPYNGLQTFP
+1445 QPYNGLQAFP
-1455 VNPLKSPYGN
+1455 VNPLRSPYAN

>member
-1 MSHPVGHVSVRKIC
+1 
-15 REKEGMSSKRRHHTL
+15 MSSKNRRHHTL
-30 AAGLLASLMAPAAA
+30 ALGLMASLMAPAA
-44 WAQTAAEQTLL
+44 WAQTGAEQTLL

-65 DLERAGEAW
+65 DTERAGEAW

-80 TPQNAQALYGMA
+80 NPQNAQALYGMA
-92 LVELSSQRLEGAQR
+92 LVELNAQRPEGAQR
-106 YLAQLQKAHPRSP
+106 YLTQLQAAHPRSP
-119 LVGRLQESI
+119 LVSRLQDSI
-128 RTGGNA
+128 RSGRSA
-134 PRIET
+134 PQIET

-151 ALSTYQAVLGDR
+151 ALSTYQAALGDR

-187 RRGLTRLAQESPEDP
+187 RRGLSRLAQESPEDP

-212 TYRESTRREGI
+212 TYRDATRREGI
-223 AQLTRL
+223 GQLARL

-234 IGTAATESW
+234 VGKTATESW
-243 RKALAWTGNRSADIP
+243 RKALAWTGTRSADIA

-267 PADTAVQTRLI
+267 PGDTAVQTRLT
-278 QAQNLLK
+278 QAQNLQK
-285 QSQAPSRPADPLRQR
+285 QAQTTARPGAGADPLRQR

-305 QSLDEGELDAAEA
+305 QALDDGELDAAEA
-318 AFTTVLESRPNDGDA
+318 AFSSVLEARPADGDA

-338 ILRLRQERFAEARG
+338 ILRLRQERFADARG

-359 AGAAGRW
+359 AGSASRW

-372 ATYWSLVEQATA
+372 ATYWSLVEQATS
-384 ERDRGDSAAAQ
+384 ERERGDTAAAQ
-395 RLLEQAIR
+395 KSLEQAVR
-403 LNPTEVTA
+403 LNPAEVTA
-411 ESDLADLLVAS
+411 QTDLADLLVEA

-430 AYRRVLARQ
+430 AYRRVLTRQ

-490 LARAA
+490 QARAA
-495 TERGDTDAARSAL
+495 TERGDTAAARAAL

-527 IYLRMGAAA
+527 LYLRMGAVAE
-536 QARGVM
+536 ARGVM
-542 DGLLLSNPN
+542 DGLLISNPN

-556 YAGALLAS
+556 YASALLAS
-564 EAGDWPNAL
+564 EASDWPGAL
-573 SLLDRIP
+573 ALLDRIP

-585 RDIAALQKRVWVNVK
+585 RDIAALQKRVWVHVQSS
-600 TAAASALAAE
+600 AASALAAE
-610 GRQAEALATLAQAET
+610 GRQSEALATLAQAES
-625 FATQDPELLGA
+625 FATQDTELLGA
-636 MALAYADAGQPQ
+636 LALAYADAGEPQ
-648 RALELVR
+648 RALGMVR
-655 QVLSRTPRPDV
+655 QVLARTPRPDV

-688 LRQLQNAPMNDRER
+688 LRQLQTAPMNDRER
-702 KSFSDIRRAYVIR
+702 KSFADIRRAYIVR
-715 QADGLREAGDLVT
+715 QADGLREAGDLAA

-734 PLLVEQPEDPRAL
+734 PLLAEQPEEPLAMA
-747 EALARM
+747 ALARM
-753 YAANNDFA
+753 YAANNDYA
-761 QAQALYSRLLE
+761 QAQALYARLLE

-807 SPRSPDV
+807 APRDPEV
-814 LTAAGRLYRVQ
+814 LTAAGRLYRAQ

-847 AVLAASGVA
+847 AVLAASGVSA
-856 TGPARMGNPFAPRD
+856 GPARSGNPFA
-870 GTAPQRFAG
+870 QRAG
-879 GLSVPGPSTAARMP
+879 LQRASSGLSVPVAAGSGSVARSP
-893 VAYTPQQYAPQANA
+893 VGYTPMQYAPQPVA
-907 RSSTSAGLYIPDPAG
+907 RSNVPAGLYIPDPAG
-922 VTRMGGVPQSF
+922 ASRFAPPAQMMV
-933 LPQAPPPT
+933 QAPPMT
-941 PASYYPEAAS
+941 PASYYPDVASAAPAAERTTAS
-951 PAATATPVRN
+951 PPASARRNTTAANARTATAP
-961 ANRSVAPPSP
+961 A
-971 VQRRGTLQPTAGQ
+971 QRQ
-984 PVRSNTAAASA
+984 A
-995 PAYAPPVSSVP
+995 PAS
-1006 VPAVPMAATG
+1006 
-1016 YLTPAQAYN
+1016 
-1025 SNPATQYVPPQRITP
+1025 
-1040 GASLSAASWSD
+1040 SLSAAAAPGGATAPAYLPSYAPAA
-1051 VSAPPLA
+1051 VPAQPGAGAGYIPPAQGYAGYPGMQPTAQQQQRAPAATQPSAWATAGGLNAVPDPT
-1058 PQPNPARPRTARDEL
+1058 RPRTARDEL

-1113 SVGDGHLILG
+1113 SVGDGHVVLG

-1143 FGGGPVTALDLPE
+1143 FGGGPVTALDMPE
-1156 RGAGSQSDSGIGI
+1156 RAAGSQSDSGIGL
-1169 SVGYES
+1169 SVGYETS
-1175 GGLKADIGSTPLGF
+1175 ALKVDIGTTPLGF
-1189 GQSDVTG
+1189 GQADVTG
-1196 GVKYRR
+1196 GVRYRMPI
-1202 VVNDDLSFA
+1202 NDDLTMA

-1224 SFAGATDARTGDRW
+1224 SFAGARDARTGDRW

-1245 GRVDLTWDDGELGVY
+1245 GRLDVTWDDGELGVY
-1260 GYGALHALTG
+1260 GYGSLHGVTG
-1270 TRVRSNARAEVGGG
+1270 TRVRSNARVEAGGG

-1299 GLSFTGL
+1299 GLSFSGL

-1324 PQQFVSFGVPV
+1324 PQQFLSFGIPI
-1335 EWAQREGRLSYQLK
+1335 EWAQRNGRLSYQLK
-1349 GSIGVQYFKEDAAPY
+1349 GSVGVQYFKEDAAPY
-1364 FPNSPSRQASAV
+1364 FPNSPSRQTAAAA
-1376 QAASDALA
+1376 AASDALA
-1384 FGEVGAT
+1384 FGETGAT
-1391 GIYPGQSRT
+1391 AVYPGQSRT

-1411 YQMHPQVFLGGHLAL
+1411 YQMHPQVFLGGHLSL
-1426 NNARNYREFVGG
+1426 NNARNYREFAGG
-1438 MYVRYAF
+1438 LYVRYAF
-1445 QPYNGLQTFP
+1445 QPYNGLQAFP
-1455 VNPLKSPYGN
+1455 VSPLRSPYASN